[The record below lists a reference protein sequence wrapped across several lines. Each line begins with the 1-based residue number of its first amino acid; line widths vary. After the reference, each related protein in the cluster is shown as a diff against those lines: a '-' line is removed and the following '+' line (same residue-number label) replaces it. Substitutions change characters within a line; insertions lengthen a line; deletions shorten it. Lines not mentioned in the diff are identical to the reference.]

1 MDDRARRE
9 HPRVVVETEHGRSSY
24 RADQA
29 VRIGRDP
36 RLEVTIVDPVVSR
49 EHARLSWDEGWQLV
63 DSGSKNGI
71 FVDGERREMVPVTGH
86 VRVRLGD
93 AAEGPVVRISIEDPD
108 ATRQDVGV
116 RWDEST
122 IEVGASNAPPPT
134 PHATVPAGSLT
145 VGRSPDS
152 DIVVRDVLASRRHA
166 IVHSV
171 PSGLEID
178 DLGSVNGTFVDGN
191 RVSRAQLT
199 DGDVVTIGN
208 TDLGVQE
215 GRLVPLRATTP
226 AAGGLR
232 VDGVGL
238 TIEGGRRLLEDVTFT
253 AGPGSLTAVIG
264 PSGAGKTTVAKIIS
278 GSESPTE
285 GVVEFEG
292 RSVHTDYSVLRS
304 RIGMVPQ
311 DDVVHRQ
318 LTIRRALGY
327 AAELRLPPDT
337 TRADREEVIATVL
350 DELQLTEHA
359 DTRVDRLSGGQ
370 RKRASVAMELLTG
383 PSLLI
388 LDEPTS
394 GLDPALDRQIMATLR
409 RLADSGRV
417 VVIVTHS
424 LSYLEMCDQV
434 LLLAP
439 GGRTAYVG
447 PPDRVGAAL
456 GSTDWADI
464 FARVAADP
472 DGVFAEYRATRP
484 AVAVPPPSPPG
495 PLGRPAHTSGRK
507 QLSTVAR
514 RQVRLIRADR
524 GYLIFLSLLPFV
536 LGGLA
541 LLVPGDTGFGQSGTD
556 VSGELT
562 QILVVLILGAAFMGC
577 SLTIRDLVGER
588 MVYQRERAAGLM
600 PSAYLTAKI
609 VVFCA
614 AAIVQSVIMVLI
626 VFAGKGF
633 PGHGSVIE
641 SGSVELV
648 VDIAATTCSCVLVG
662 LALSSVARSN
672 EQVLPMLVVTIMA
685 QLVMCGG
692 LITITGRA
700 VLEQF
705 AWLFPSRWGFS
716 AAAST
721 VDLVTNATG
730 TEPDTLWQHTA
741 PWWLLSIAMLVLISC
756 VLAVVTYSRLRLP
769 RQRPV
774 RSPSQPGT
782 RRPSPSEQ

>member
-1 MDDRARRE
+1 MDDRANTE
-9 HPRVVVETEHGRSSY
+9 HPRVVVETDHGRTTHSAG
-24 RADQA
+24 RA

-36 RLEVTIVDPVVSR
+36 QLEVTIVDPVVSR
-49 EHARLSWDEGWQLV
+49 EHAQLTWDDGWQLV

-71 FVDGERREMVPVTGH
+71 YVDGERREKVPVTSP

-93 AAEGPVVRISIEDPD
+93 ATEGPVVRLSIEDPD
-108 ATRQDVGV
+108 ATRQDVGA

-122 IEVGASNAPPPT
+122 ISVGTPSAPTAT
-134 PHATVPAGSLT
+134 PHEETPAGTLT
-145 VGRSPDS
+145 VGRSPDN
-152 DIVVRDVLASRRHA
+152 DIVVRDVLASRHHA
-166 IVHSV
+166 IVHHV

-178 DLGSVNGTFVDGN
+178 DLGSVNGTFVGGA
-191 RVSRAQLT
+191 RVSRAQLS

-208 TDLGVQE
+208 TDFGVRE
-215 GRLVPLRATTP
+215 GQLVPRQVVAPT
-226 AAGGLR
+226 AGGLR

-253 AGPGSLTAVIG
+253 AQPGSLTAVIG
-264 PSGAGKTTVAKIIS
+264 PSGAGKTTVATIIS
-278 GSESPTE
+278 GSERPTE

-292 RSVHTDYSVLRS
+292 RSVHAEYQVLRS

-318 LTIRRALGY
+318 LTIRQALGY

-337 TRADREEVIATVL
+337 SREDREEVIATVL
-350 DELQLTEHA
+350 DELQLSEHA

-439 GGRTAYVG
+439 GGKTAYVG
-447 PPDRVGAAL
+447 PPGRVGATL

-472 DGVFAEYRATRP
+472 DGVFAAYRATRP
-484 AVAVPPPSPPG
+484 SVDVPAASPPG
-495 PLGRPAHTSGRK
+495 PLGSPAHTSRRK

-514 RQVRLIRADR
+514 RQARLIRADR

-541 LLVPGDTGFGQSGTD
+541 VLVPGDTGFGPSGLD
-556 VSGELT
+556 ESGELT

-588 MVYQRERAAGLM
+588 MIYHRERAAGLL

-626 VFAGKGF
+626 VFVGKGF
-633 PGHGSVIE
+633 PGRGSLIP
-641 SGSVELV
+641 SASVELIL
-648 VDIAATTCSCVLVG
+648 DIAVTTCSCVLVG

-672 EQVLPMLVVTIMA
+672 EQVMPMLVVTIMV

-692 LITITGRA
+692 LITITGRK
-700 VLEQF
+700 VLEQLS
-705 AWLFPSRWGFS
+705 WLFPSRWGF
-716 AAAST
+716 AASAST
-721 VDLVTNATG
+721 VDLRTNATG
-730 TEPDTLWQHTA
+730 TEPDTLWQHA
-741 PWWLLSIAMLVLISC
+741 ASWWLLSIGMLVLISG
-756 VLAVVTYSRLRLP
+756 VLGVVTYARLRL
-769 RQRPV
+769 R
-774 RSPSQPGT
+774 RSRSA
-782 RRPSPSEQ
+782 R

>member
-1 MDDRARRE
+1 MDDRAKNE
-9 HPRVVVETEHGRSSY
+9 HPRVVVETEHGRARYS
-24 RADQA
+24 AGKA

-36 RLEVTIVDPVVSR
+36 QLEITIDDRLVSR
-49 EHARLSWDEGWQLV
+49 EHARLRWDEGWQLV

-71 FVDGERREMVPVTGH
+71 YVDGERREKVPVTSQ
-86 VRVRLGD
+86 VLVRLGD
-93 AAEGPVVRISIEDPD
+93 AAEGPVVRISIEDLD
-108 ATRQDVGV
+108 ATRQVVGG

-122 IEVGASNAPPPT
+122 IEVGASSAPPPT
-134 PHATVPAGSLT
+134 PHETVLTGSLT

-152 DIVVRDVLASRRHA
+152 DIVVRDVLASRHHA
-166 IVHSV
+166 IVHNV

-178 DLGSVNGTFVDGN
+178 DLGSANGTFVGGA

-208 TDLGVQE
+208 TDFSVQE
-215 GRLVPLRATTP
+215 GQLVPRQAVTP
-226 AAGGLR
+226 TAGGLR

-238 TIEGGRRLLEDVTFT
+238 TIEGGRRLLEDVTFA

-264 PSGAGKTTVAKIIS
+264 PSGAGKTTVATIIS
-278 GSESPTE
+278 GSASPTE

-292 RSVHTDYSVLRS
+292 RSVHTEYSVLRS

-318 LTIRRALGY
+318 LTIRQALGY

-337 TRADREEVIATVL
+337 TRADRDDVIAEVL
-350 DELQLTEHA
+350 DELQLSEHA

-439 GGRTAYVG
+439 GGKTAYVG

-484 AVAVPPPSPPG
+484 EVAVPPPSPPG
-495 PLGRPAHTSGRK
+495 PLGRPVHTSRRK

-514 RQVRLIRADR
+514 RQLRLIRADR

-541 LLVPGDTGFGQSGTD
+541 LLVPGDTGFGPSGDD

-588 MVYQRERAAGLM
+588 MVYQRERAAGLL
-600 PSAYLTAKI
+600 PSAYLTAKV

-626 VFAGKGF
+626 VFVGKGF
-633 PGHGSVIE
+633 PGRGSMIP
-641 SGSVELV
+641 SGSVELI
-648 VDIAATTCSCVLVG
+648 VDIAATTCCCVLLG

-730 TEPDTLWQHTA
+730 TESDTLWQHTA
-741 PWWLLSIAMLVLISC
+741 SWWLLSIAVLLLISC
-756 VLAVVTYSRLRLP
+756 VLAVFTYSRLRL
-769 RQRPV
+769 
-774 RSPSQPGT
+774 
-782 RRPSPSEQ
+782 RRG

>member
-1 MDDRARRE
+1 MDDRANTA
-9 HPRVVVETEHGRSSY
+9 HPRVVVETEHDRTSY
-24 RADQA
+24 SAGKA

-36 RLEVTIVDPVVSR
+36 QLEITIVDPMVSR
-49 EHARLSWDEGWQLV
+49 EHARLTWDEGWQLV

-71 FVDGERREMVPVTGH
+71 YVDGARREKVPVTNP
-86 VRVRLGD
+86 VVVRLGD
-93 AAEGPVVRISIEDPD
+93 AAEGPVVRISVEDPD
-108 ATRQDVGV
+108 ATRQDVGA

-122 IEVGASNAPPPT
+122 IGVGAPSAPPPT
-134 PHATVPAGSLT
+134 PHEAVPKGSLT
-145 VGRSPDS
+145 VGRSPDN
-152 DIVVRDVLASRRHA
+152 DIVVRDVLASRHHA
-166 IVHSV
+166 IVHNV

-178 DLGSVNGTFVDGN
+178 DLGSVNGTFVGDI

-208 TDLGVQE
+208 TDFSVQE
-215 GRLVPLRATTP
+215 GRLVPRQAVVPT
-226 AAGGLR
+226 AGGLR

-253 AGPGSLTAVIG
+253 AQPGSLTAVIG
-264 PSGAGKTTVAKIIS
+264 PSGAGKTTVATIIS
-278 GSESPTE
+278 GSERPTE

-292 RSVHTDYSVLRS
+292 RSVHAEYQVLRS

-318 LTIRRALGY
+318 LTIRQALGY

-337 TRADREEVIATVL
+337 SRADREEVIETVL
-350 DELQLTEHA
+350 DELQLSEHA

-439 GGRTAYVG
+439 GGKTAYVG
-447 PPDRVGAAL
+447 PPDKVGAAL

-484 AVAVPPPSPPG
+484 AVEVPPPSPPG
-495 PLGRPAHTSGRK
+495 PLGSPAHTSRRK
-507 QLSTVAR
+507 QLSTVVR
-514 RQVRLIRADR
+514 RQARLIRADR

-541 LLVPGDTGFGQSGTD
+541 VLVPGDTGFGPSGLD
-556 VSGELT
+556 ESGELT

-588 MVYQRERAAGLM
+588 MIYHRERAAGLL

-614 AAIVQSVIMVLI
+614 AAIVQSVIMVTI
-626 VFAGKGF
+626 VFVGKGF
-633 PGHGSVIE
+633 PGRGSVIP
-641 SGSVELV
+641 SGSVELI
-648 VDIAATTCSCVLVG
+648 VDIAVTTCSCVLVG

-672 EQVLPMLVVTIMA
+672 EQVMPMLVVTIMV

-700 VLEQF
+700 VLEQVS
-705 AWLFPSRWGFS
+705 WLFPSRWGFA

-721 VDLVTNATG
+721 VDLRTNATG
-730 TEPDTLWQHTA
+730 TEPDTLWQHSA
-741 PWWLLSIAMLVLISC
+741 SWWLLNIAMLVLISC
-756 VLAVVTYSRLRLP
+756 VLAVVTYSRLRL
-769 RQRPV
+769 
-774 RSPSQPGT
+774 
-782 RRPSPSEQ
+782 RRPRRR

>member
-1 MDDRARRE
+1 MFGQLQFLEDRRY
-9 HPRVVVETEHGRSSY
+9 HLL
-24 RADQA
+24 A
-29 VRIGRDP
+29 V
-36 RLEVTIVDPVVSR
+36 
-49 EHARLSWDEGWQLV
+49 
-63 DSGSKNGI
+63 
-71 FVDGERREMVPVTGH
+71 
-86 VRVRLGD
+86 
-93 AAEGPVVRISIEDPD
+93 GPG
-108 ATRQDVGV
+108 GV
-116 RWDEST
+116 RRQPQLGGVAER
-122 IEVGASNAPPPT
+122 
-134 PHATVPAGSLT
+134 L
-145 VGRSPDS
+145 PDGQ
-152 DIVVRDVLASRRHA
+152 LP
-166 IVHSV
+166 VH
-171 PSGLEID
+171 
-178 DLGSVNGTFVDGN
+178 
-191 RVSRAQLT
+191 
-199 DGDVVTIGN
+199 DVVTIGN
-208 TDLGVQE
+208 TDLSVKD
-215 GRLVPLRATTP
+215 GRLVPRQAVAPT
-226 AAGGLR
+226 AGGLR

-253 AGPGSLTAVIG
+253 AQPGSLTAVIG
-264 PSGAGKTTVAKIIS
+264 PSGAGKTTVATIIS
-278 GSESPTE
+278 GSERPTE

-292 RSVHTDYSVLRS
+292 RSVHAEYQVLRS

-318 LTIRRALGY
+318 LTIRQALGY

-337 TRADREEVIATVL
+337 SREDREEVIATVL
-350 DELQLTEHA
+350 DELQLSEHA

-409 RLADSGRV
+409 RLADAGRV

-439 GGRTAYVG
+439 GGKTAYVG

-472 DGVFAEYRATRP
+472 DGVFADYRATRP
-484 AVAVPPPSPPG
+484 SVEVPAPSPPG
-495 PLGRPAHTSGRK
+495 PLGSPAHTSRRK

-541 LLVPGDTGFGQSGTD
+541 VLVPGDTGFGPSGLD
-556 VSGELT
+556 ESGELT

-588 MVYQRERAAGLM
+588 MIYHRERAAGLL

-614 AAIVQSVIMVLI
+614 AAIVQSVIMVVI
-626 VFAGKGF
+626 VFVGKGF
-633 PGHGSVIE
+633 PGRGSLIP

-648 VDIAATTCSCVLVG
+648 VDIAVTTCSCVLVG

-672 EQVLPMLVVTIMA
+672 EQVMPMLVVTIMV

-692 LITITGRA
+692 LITITGRK
-700 VLEQF
+700 VLEQLS
-705 AWLFPSRWGFS
+705 WLFPSRWGFA

-721 VDLVTNATG
+721 VDLRTNATG
-730 TEPDTLWQHTA
+730 TEPDTLWQHA
-741 PWWLLSIAMLVLISC
+741 ASWWLLSIAMLVLISC
-756 VLAVVTYSRLRLP
+756 VLGVVTYARLRL
-769 RQRPV
+769 R
-774 RSPSQPGT
+774 RS
-782 RRPSPSEQ
+782 RRR

>member
-1 MDDRARRE
+1 MDDRANTE
-9 HPRVVVETEHGRSSY
+9 HPRVVVETEHGRTSHS
-24 RADQA
+24 AGKA

-36 RLEVTIVDPVVSR
+36 QLEVTIIDPVVSR
-49 EHARLSWDEGWQLV
+49 EHAQLTWDDGWQLV

-71 FVDGERREMVPVTGH
+71 YVDGERREKVPVTSP

-93 AAEGPVVRISIEDPD
+93 ATEGPVVRLSIEDPD
-108 ATRQDVGV
+108 ATRQDVGA

-122 IEVGASNAPPPT
+122 ISVGTPSAPTAT
-134 PHATVPAGSLT
+134 PHDETPAGSLT
-145 VGRSPDS
+145 VGRSPDN
-152 DIVVRDVLASRRHA
+152 DIVVRDVLASRHHA
-166 IVHSV
+166 IVHHV

-178 DLGSVNGTFVDGN
+178 DLGSVNGTFVGGA

-208 TDLGVQE
+208 TDFGVRE
-215 GRLVPLRATTP
+215 GRLVPRRVVSPT
-226 AAGGLR
+226 AGGLR

-253 AGPGSLTAVIG
+253 AQPGSLTAVIG
-264 PSGAGKTTVAKIIS
+264 PSGAGKTTVATIIS
-278 GSESPTE
+278 GSERPTE

-292 RSVHTDYSVLRS
+292 RSVHAEYQVLRS

-318 LTIRRALGY
+318 LTIRQALGY

-337 TRADREEVIATVL
+337 SREDREEVIATVL
-350 DELQLTEHA
+350 GELQLSEHA

-439 GGRTAYVG
+439 GGKTAYVG

-472 DGVFAEYRATRP
+472 DGVFAAYRATRP
-484 AVAVPPPSPPG
+484 SVEVPAPSPPG
-495 PLGRPAHTSGRK
+495 PLGSPAHTSRRK

-514 RQVRLIRADR
+514 RQGRLIRADR

-541 LLVPGDTGFGQSGTD
+541 VLVPGDTGFGPSGLD
-556 VSGELT
+556 ESGELT

-588 MVYQRERAAGLM
+588 MIYHRERAAGLL

-614 AAIVQSVIMVLI
+614 AAIVQSVIMVAI
-626 VFAGKGF
+626 VFVGKGF
-633 PGHGSVIE
+633 PGRGSLIP
-641 SGSVELV
+641 SGSVELI
-648 VDIAATTCSCVLVG
+648 VDIAVTTCSCVLVG

-672 EQVLPMLVVTIMA
+672 EQVMPMLVVTIMV

-692 LITITGRA
+692 LITITGRK
-700 VLEQF
+700 VLEQLS
-705 AWLFPSRWGFS
+705 WLFPSRWGF
-716 AAAST
+716 AASAST
-721 VDLVTNATG
+721 VDLRTNATG
-730 TEPDTLWQHTA
+730 TEPDTLWQHA
-741 PWWLLSIAMLVLISC
+741 ASWWLLSIAMLVLISG
-756 VLAVVTYSRLRLP
+756 VLGVVTYARLRL
-769 RQRPV
+769 R
-774 RSPSQPGT
+774 RS
-782 RRPSPSEQ
+782 RRAG

>member
-1 MDDRARRE
+1 MDDRANTE
-9 HPRVVVETEHGRSSY
+9 HPRVVVETDHGRTTHS
-24 RADQA
+24 AGKA

-36 RLEVTIVDPVVSR
+36 QLEVTIVDPVVSR
-49 EHARLSWDEGWQLV
+49 EHAQLTWDDGWQLV

-71 FVDGERREMVPVTGH
+71 YVDGERREKVPVTSP

-93 AAEGPVVRISIEDPD
+93 ATEGPVVRLSIEDPD
-108 ATRQDVGV
+108 ATRQDVGA

-122 IEVGASNAPPPT
+122 ISVGTPSAPT
-134 PHATVPAGSLT
+134 AAPHEETPAGSLT
-145 VGRSPDS
+145 VGRSPDN
-152 DIVVRDVLASRRHA
+152 DIVVKDVLASRHHA
-166 IVHSV
+166 IVHHV

-178 DLGSVNGTFVDGN
+178 DLGSVNGTFVGGA

-208 TDLGVQE
+208 TDFGVRDGQ
-215 GRLVPLRATTP
+215 LVPRRVVAPT
-226 AAGGLR
+226 AGGLR

-253 AGPGSLTAVIG
+253 AQPGSLTAVIG
-264 PSGAGKTTVAKIIS
+264 PSGAGKTTVATIIS
-278 GSESPTE
+278 GSERPTE

-292 RSVHTDYSVLRS
+292 RSVHAEYQVLRS

-318 LTIRRALGY
+318 LTIRQALGY

-337 TRADREEVIATVL
+337 SREDREEVIATVL
-350 DELQLTEHA
+350 DELQLSEHA

-417 VVIVTHS
+417 VVIVTHP

-439 GGRTAYVG
+439 GGKTAYVG

-484 AVAVPPPSPPG
+484 SVEVPAPSPPG
-495 PLGRPAHTSGRK
+495 PLGSPAHTSRRK

-541 LLVPGDTGFGQSGTD
+541 VLVPGDTGFGPSGLD
-556 VSGELT
+556 ESGELT

-588 MVYQRERAAGLM
+588 MIYHRERAAGLL

-614 AAIVQSVIMVLI
+614 AAIVQSVIMVVI
-626 VFAGKGF
+626 VFVGKGF
-633 PGHGSVIE
+633 PGQGSLIP
-641 SGSVELV
+641 SGSVELI
-648 VDIAATTCSCVLVG
+648 VDIAVTTCSCVLVG

-672 EQVLPMLVVTIMA
+672 EQVMPMLVVTIMV

-692 LITITGRA
+692 LITITGRK
-700 VLEQF
+700 VLEQLS
-705 AWLFPSRWGFS
+705 WLFPSRWGFA

-721 VDLVTNATG
+721 VDLRTNATG
-730 TEPDTLWQHTA
+730 TEPDTLWQHA
-741 PWWLLSIAMLVLISC
+741 ASWWLLSIAMLVLISC
-756 VLAVVTYSRLRLP
+756 VLAVVTYARLRL
-769 RQRPV
+769 R
-774 RSPSQPGT
+774 RS
-782 RRPSPSEQ
+782 RRAG

>member
-1 MDDRARRE
+1 MDDWSRSE
-9 HPRVVVETEHGRSSY
+9 YPRVVVETAQGRASY
-24 RADQA
+24 RAGKPI
-29 VRIGRDP
+29 RIGRDP
-36 RLEVTIVDPVVSR
+36 QMEITIVDPVVSR
-49 EHARLSWDEGWQLV
+49 EHAQLRWDEGWQLV

-71 FVDGERREMVPVTGH
+71 YVAGKRREEVPVTDT
-86 VRVRLGD
+86 VLVRLGD
-93 AAEGPVVRISIEDPD
+93 AVEGPTVRISIEDPD
-108 ATRQDVGV
+108 ATRQDVGS

-122 IEVGASNAPPPT
+122 IEVGDSIAPPPT
-134 PHATVPAGSLT
+134 PHETVPAGALT
-145 VGRSPDS
+145 IGRAPDN

-166 IVHSV
+166 IVHDV
-171 PSGLEID
+171 PSGLELD
-178 DLGSVNGTFVDGN
+178 DLGSVNGTFVGGT
-191 RVSRAQLT
+191 RVTRARLT

-208 TDLGVQE
+208 TDFSVHE
-215 GRLVPLRATTP
+215 GRLVPRQATATTV
-226 AAGGLR
+226 GGLR

-278 GSESPTE
+278 GAEGPTE
-285 GVVEFEG
+285 GVVEFDG

-318 LTIRRALGY
+318 LTVRRALGY

-337 TRADREEVIATVL
+337 TRADREAVIAGVL

-370 RKRASVAMELLTG
+370 RKRASVALELLTG

-439 GGRTAYVG
+439 GGKTAYVG
-447 PPDRVGAAL
+447 PPDRVGSAL

-464 FARVAADP
+464 FARVASDP
-472 DGVFAEYRATRP
+472 DGVFAEYRASRP
-484 AVAVPPPSPPG
+484 EAAPPPSPPG
-495 PLGRPAHTSGRK
+495 PLGRPAHTSRLE

-524 GYLIFLSLLPFV
+524 GYLVFLSLLPFV

-541 LLVPGDTGFGQSGTD
+541 LLVPGDTGFGQSGAD

-588 MVYQRERAAGLM
+588 MVYQRERAAGLL

-614 AAIVQSVIMVLI
+614 AGIVQSVIMVLI
-626 VFAGKGF
+626 VYVGKGF
-633 PGHGSVIE
+633 PGHGSVLP
-641 SGSVELV
+641 SGAVELI
-648 VDIAATTCSCVLVG
+648 VDIAATTCTCVVLG
-662 LALSSVARSN
+662 LALSSVARSS

-700 VLEQF
+700 GLEQV
-705 AWLFPSRWGFS
+705 AWLFPSRWGFA

-730 TEPDTLWQHTA
+730 TEPDSLWQHTGS
-741 PWWLLSIAMLVLISC
+741 WWLLSIAMLVLISC
-756 VLAVVTYSRLRLP
+756 VLTVFTYSRLRL
-769 RQRPV
+769 
-774 RSPSQPGT
+774 
-782 RRPSPSEQ
+782 RRR

>member
-1 MDDRARRE
+1 MDDRANTA
-9 HPRVVVETEHGRSSY
+9 HPRVVVETQHGRTSHS
-24 RADQA
+24 AGKT

-36 RLEVTIVDPVVSR
+36 QLEVTIVDPVVSR
-49 EHARLSWDEGWQLV
+49 EHAQLTWDDGWQLV

-71 FVDGERREMVPVTGH
+71 YVDGERRENVPVTSP

-93 AAEGPVVRISIEDPD
+93 ATEGPVVRISVEDPD
-108 ATRQDVGV
+108 ATRQDVGA

-122 IEVGASNAPPPT
+122 ISVGTPRPPAEP
-134 PHATVPAGSLT
+134 PHEETPAGSLT
-145 VGRSPDS
+145 VGRSPDN
-152 DIVVRDVLASRRHA
+152 DIVVRDVLASRHHA
-166 IVHSV
+166 IVHHV

-178 DLGSVNGTFVDGN
+178 DLGSVNGTFVGGA
-191 RVSRAQLT
+191 RVSRAHLT

-208 TDLGVQE
+208 TDFGVRDGQ
-215 GRLVPLRATTP
+215 LVPRRVVAPT
-226 AAGGLR
+226 AGGLR

-253 AGPGSLTAVIG
+253 AQPGSLTAVIG
-264 PSGAGKTTVAKIIS
+264 PSGAGKTTVATIIS
-278 GSESPTE
+278 GSERPTE

-292 RSVHTDYSVLRS
+292 RSVHAEYQVLRS

-318 LTIRRALGY
+318 LTIRQALGY

-337 TRADREEVIATVL
+337 SREDREEVIATVL

-439 GGRTAYVG
+439 GGKTAYVG

-472 DGVFAEYRATRP
+472 DGVFADYRATRP
-484 AVAVPPPSPPG
+484 SVEAPAPSPPG
-495 PLGRPAHTSGRK
+495 PLGSPAHTSRRK

-514 RQVRLIRADR
+514 RQARLIRADR

-541 LLVPGDTGFGQSGTD
+541 VLVPGDTGFGPSGLD
-556 VSGELT
+556 ESGELT

-588 MVYQRERAAGLM
+588 MIYHRERAAGLL

-614 AAIVQSVIMVLI
+614 AAIVQSVIMVVI
-626 VFAGKGF
+626 VFVGKGF
-633 PGHGSVIE
+633 PGRGSLIP
-641 SGSVELV
+641 SGSVELI
-648 VDIAATTCSCVLVG
+648 VDIAVTTCSCVLVG

-672 EQVLPMLVVTIMA
+672 EQVMPMLVVTIMV

-692 LITITGRA
+692 LITITGRK
-700 VLEQF
+700 VLEQLS
-705 AWLFPSRWGFS
+705 WLFPSRWGFA

-721 VDLVTNATG
+721 VDLRTNATG
-730 TEPDTLWQHTA
+730 TEPDTLWQHA
-741 PWWLLSIAMLVLISC
+741 ASWWLLSIAMLVLISC
-756 VLAVVTYSRLRLP
+756 VLGVVTYARLRL
-769 RQRPV
+769 R
-774 RSPSQPGT
+774 RS
-782 RRPSPSEQ
+782 RRAG

>member
-1 MDDRARRE
+1 MDDRANTA
-9 HPRVVVETEHGRSSY
+9 HPRVVVETEHGRTSY
-24 RADQA
+24 GAGKA

-36 RLEVTIVDPVVSR
+36 QLEITIVDPVVSR
-49 EHARLSWDEGWQLV
+49 EHARLTWDEGWQLV

-71 FVDGERREMVPVTGH
+71 YVDGARREKVSVTNPV
-86 VRVRLGD
+86 VVRLGD
-93 AAEGPVVRISIEDPD
+93 AAEGPAVRISVEDPD
-108 ATRQDVGV
+108 ATRQDVGA

-122 IEVGASNAPPPT
+122 IGVGAPSAPPPT
-134 PHATVPAGSLT
+134 PHEAVPKGSLT
-145 VGRSPDS
+145 VGRSPDN
-152 DIVVRDVLASRRHA
+152 DIVVRDVLASRHHA
-166 IVHSV
+166 IVHNV
-171 PSGLEID
+171 TSGLEID
-178 DLGSVNGTFVDGN
+178 DLGSVNGTFVGGI

-208 TDLGVQE
+208 TDFSVQE
-215 GRLVPLRATTP
+215 GRLVPRQAVAPT
-226 AAGGLR
+226 AGGLR
-232 VDGVGL
+232 VDSVGL

-253 AGPGSLTAVIG
+253 AQPGSLTAVIG
-264 PSGAGKTTVAKIIS
+264 PSGAGKTTVATIIS
-278 GSESPTE
+278 GSERPTE

-292 RSVHTDYSVLRS
+292 RSVHAEYQVLRS

-318 LTIRRALGY
+318 LTIRQALGY

-337 TRADREEVIATVL
+337 SRTDREEVIETVL
-350 DELQLTEHA
+350 DELQLSEHA

-439 GGRTAYVG
+439 GGKTAYVG
-447 PPDRVGAAL
+447 PPDKVGAAL

-484 AVAVPPPSPPG
+484 AVEVPPPSPPG
-495 PLGRPAHTSGRK
+495 PLGSPAHTSRRK
-507 QLSTVAR
+507 QLSTVVR
-514 RQVRLIRADR
+514 RQARLIRADR

-541 LLVPGDTGFGQSGTD
+541 VLVPGDTGFGPSGLD
-556 VSGELT
+556 ESGELT

-588 MVYQRERAAGLM
+588 MIYRRERAAGLL

-614 AAIVQSVIMVLI
+614 AAIVQSVIMVMI
-626 VFAGKGF
+626 VFVGKGF
-633 PGHGSVIE
+633 PGRGSVIP
-641 SGSVELV
+641 SGSVELI
-648 VDIAATTCSCVLVG
+648 VDIAVTTCSCVLVG

-672 EQVLPMLVVTIMA
+672 EQVMPMLVVTIMV
-685 QLVMCGG
+685 QLVM
-692 LITITGRA
+692 
-700 VLEQF
+700 
-705 AWLFPSRWGFS
+705 
-716 AAAST
+716 
-721 VDLVTNATG
+721 
-730 TEPDTLWQHTA
+730 
-741 PWWLLSIAMLVLISC
+741 
-756 VLAVVTYSRLRLP
+756 
-769 RQRPV
+769 
-774 RSPSQPGT
+774 
-782 RRPSPSEQ
+782 

>member
-1 MDDRARRE
+1 MAMDDRANTA
-9 HPRVVVETEHGRSSY
+9 HPRVVVETEHDRTSY
-24 RADQA
+24 SAGKA

-36 RLEVTIVDPVVSR
+36 QLEITIVDPMVSR
-49 EHARLSWDEGWQLV
+49 EHARLTWDEGWQLV

-71 FVDGERREMVPVTGH
+71 YVDGARREKVPVTNP
-86 VRVRLGD
+86 VVVRLGD
-93 AAEGPVVRISIEDPD
+93 AAEGPVVRISVEDPD
-108 ATRQDVGV
+108 ATRQDVGA

-122 IEVGASNAPPPT
+122 IGVGAPSAPPPT
-134 PHATVPAGSLT
+134 PHEAVPKGSLT
-145 VGRSPDS
+145 VGRSPDN
-152 DIVVRDVLASRRHA
+152 DIVVRDVLASRHHA
-166 IVHSV
+166 IVHNV

-178 DLGSVNGTFVDGN
+178 DLGSVNGTFVGDI

-208 TDLGVQE
+208 TDFSVQE
-215 GRLVPLRATTP
+215 GRLVPRQAVVPT
-226 AAGGLR
+226 AGGLR

-253 AGPGSLTAVIG
+253 AQPGSLTAVIG
-264 PSGAGKTTVAKIIS
+264 PSGAGKTTVATIIS
-278 GSESPTE
+278 GSERPTE

-292 RSVHTDYSVLRS
+292 RSVHAEYQVLRS

-318 LTIRRALGY
+318 LTIRQALGY

-337 TRADREEVIATVL
+337 SRADREEVIETVL
-350 DELQLTEHA
+350 DELQLSEHA

-439 GGRTAYVG
+439 GGKTAYVG
-447 PPDRVGAAL
+447 PPDKVGAAL

-484 AVAVPPPSPPG
+484 AVEVPPPSPPG
-495 PLGRPAHTSGRK
+495 PLGSPAHTSRRK
-507 QLSTVAR
+507 QLSTVVR
-514 RQVRLIRADR
+514 RQARLIRADR

-541 LLVPGDTGFGQSGTD
+541 VLVPGDTGFGPSGLD
-556 VSGELT
+556 ESGELT

-588 MVYQRERAAGLM
+588 MIYHRERAAGLL

-614 AAIVQSVIMVLI
+614 AAIVQSVIMVTI
-626 VFAGKGF
+626 VFVGKGF
-633 PGHGSVIE
+633 PGRGSVIP
-641 SGSVELV
+641 SGSVELI
-648 VDIAATTCSCVLVG
+648 VDIAVTTCSCVLVG

-672 EQVLPMLVVTIMA
+672 EQVMPMLVVTIMV

-700 VLEQF
+700 VLEQVS
-705 AWLFPSRWGFS
+705 WLFPSRWGFA

-721 VDLVTNATG
+721 VDLRTNATG
-730 TEPDTLWQHTA
+730 TEPDTLWQHSA
-741 PWWLLSIAMLVLISC
+741 SWWLLNIAMLVLISC
-756 VLAVVTYSRLRLP
+756 VLAVVTYSRLRL
-769 RQRPV
+769 
-774 RSPSQPGT
+774 
-782 RRPSPSEQ
+782 RRPRRR

>member
-1 MDDRARRE
+1 MDDRTNEE
-9 HPRVVVETEHGRSSY
+9 HPRVVVETGHGRTSY
-24 RADQA
+24 GAGTA

-36 RLEVTIVDPVVSR
+36 QLEITIVDPLVSR
-49 EHARLSWDEGWQLV
+49 EHARLRWDEGWQLV
-63 DSGSKNGI
+63 DSGSKNGLY
-71 FVDGERREMVPVTGH
+71 VDGKRRETVPVTSD

-93 AAEGPVVRISIEDPD
+93 AVEGPVVRISIEDPE
-108 ATRQDVGV
+108 ATRLDVGG

-122 IEVGASNAPPPT
+122 IEVGASTAPPPPPA
-134 PHATVPAGSLT
+134 PHDAVPAGSLT

-152 DIVVRDVLASRRHA
+152 DIVVRDVLASRHHA
-166 IVHSV
+166 IVHNL

-178 DLGSVNGTFVDGN
+178 DLGSVNGTFVN
-191 RVSRAQLT
+191 CARVSRAQLT

-208 TDLGVQE
+208 TDFSVQE
-215 GRLVPLRATTP
+215 GRLVSRRAMTP
-226 AAGGLR
+226 TAGGLR

-238 TIEGGRRLLEDVTFT
+238 TIEGGRRLLEDVTF
-253 AGPGSLTAVIG
+253 AAQPGSLTAVIG

-278 GSESPTE
+278 GSEGPTE

-292 RSVHTDYSVLRS
+292 RSVHVDYQVLRS

-318 LTIRRALGY
+318 LTIRQALGY

-337 TRADREEVIATVL
+337 SRADREEVIATVL

-359 DTRVDRLSGGQ
+359 GTRVDRLSGGQ
-370 RKRASVAMELLTG
+370 RKRASVALELLTG

-394 GLDPALDRQIMATLR
+394 GLDPALDRQIMETLR

-439 GGRTAYVG
+439 GGKTAYVG

-464 FARVAADP
+464 FARVASDP

-484 AVAVPPPSPPG
+484 VVEAPPPTPPG
-495 PLGRPAHTSGRK
+495 PLGSPAHTSGRK

-514 RQVRLIRADR
+514 RQLRLIRADR

-541 LLVPGDTGFGQSGTD
+541 LLVPGDTGFGPSGAD

-614 AAIVQSVIMVLI
+614 AGIVQSVIMVLI
-626 VFAGKGF
+626 VFAGKGL
-633 PGHGSVIE
+633 PGRGSVLS
-641 SGSVELV
+641 SGSVELI
-648 VDIAATTCSCVLVG
+648 VDIAATTCCCVLVG

-705 AWLFPSRWGFS
+705 AWLFPSRWGFA

-721 VDLVTNATG
+721 VDLVTNSTG

-741 PWWLLSIAMLVLISC
+741 SWWLLSIAMLVLISC
-756 VLAVVTYSRLRLP
+756 VLAVFTYSRLRL
-769 RQRPV
+769 
-774 RSPSQPGT
+774 
-782 RRPSPSEQ
+782 RRPRRG

>member
-1 MDDRARRE
+1 MDDWTRSER
-9 HPRVVVETEHGRSSY
+9 PRVVVETENGRTSHS
-24 RADQA
+24 AGKA

-36 RLEVTIVDPVVSR
+36 QLEITIVDPVVSR
-49 EHARLSWDEGWQLV
+49 EHARLRWDEGWQLV
-63 DSGSKNGI
+63 DADSKNGI
-71 FVDGERREMVPVTGH
+71 YVDGKRRAEVPVTDT
-86 VRVRLGD
+86 VLVRLGD
-93 AAEGPVVRISIEDPD
+93 AVEGPTVRISIEDPD
-108 ATRQDVGV
+108 ATRRDVGS

-122 IEVGASNAPPPT
+122 IDVGAPIAPPPAPPET
-134 PHATVPAGSLT
+134 IPAGALT
-145 VGRSPDS
+145 IGRSPDN

-166 IVHSV
+166 IVHNG
-171 PSGLEID
+171 PSGLEIE
-178 DLGSVNGTFVDGN
+178 DLGSVNGTFVGGA
-191 RVSRAQLT
+191 RVTRARLA

-208 TDLGVQE
+208 TDFSVQE
-215 GRLVPLRATTP
+215 GRLAPPQAAAST
-226 AAGGLR
+226 AGGLR

-238 TIEGGRRLLEDVTFT
+238 TIEGGRRLLEDVSFT

-278 GSESPTE
+278 GSAGPTE

-318 LTIRRALGY
+318 LTVRKALGY

-337 TRADREEVIATVL
+337 TRADREAVIAGVL

-370 RKRASVAMELLTG
+370 RKRASVALELLTG

-409 RLADSGRV
+409 GLADSGRV

-439 GGRTAYVG
+439 GGKTAYVG
-447 PPDRVGAAL
+447 PPDRVGSAL

-464 FARVAADP
+464 FARVASDP
-472 DGVFAEYRATRP
+472 DGVFAEYRATRTE
-484 AVAVPPPSPPG
+484 VAPPPSLPG
-495 PLGRPAHTSGRK
+495 PLGSPAHTSTRK

-541 LLVPGDTGFGQSGTD
+541 LLVPGDTGFGQSGAD

-588 MVYQRERAAGLM
+588 MVYQRERAAGLL

-614 AAIVQSVIMVLI
+614 AGIVQSVIMVLI
-626 VFAGKGF
+626 VYLGKGF
-633 PGHGSVIE
+633 PGHGSVLP
-641 SGSVELV
+641 SGSVELI
-648 VDIAATTCSCVLVG
+648 VDIAATTCCCVVLG
-662 LALSSVARSN
+662 LALSSVARSS

-700 VLEQF
+700 VLEQV
-705 AWLFPSRWGFS
+705 AWLFPSRWGFA

-730 TEPDTLWQHTA
+730 TEPDTLWQHTGS
-741 PWWLLSIAMLVLISC
+741 WWLLSIAMLVLISC
-756 VLAVVTYSRLRLP
+756 VLAVFTYSRLRL
-769 RQRPV
+769 
-774 RSPSQPGT
+774 
-782 RRPSPSEQ
+782 RRR

>member
-1 MDDRARRE
+1 MDDRANTA
-9 HPRVVVETEHGRSSY
+9 HPRVVVETEHGRTSY
-24 RADQA
+24 GAGKA

-36 RLEVTIVDPVVSR
+36 QLEITIVDPVVSR
-49 EHARLSWDEGWQLV
+49 EHARLTWDEGWQLV

-71 FVDGERREMVPVTGH
+71 YVDGARREKVSVTNPV
-86 VRVRLGD
+86 VVRLGD
-93 AAEGPVVRISIEDPD
+93 AAEGPAVRISVEDPD
-108 ATRQDVGV
+108 ATRQDVGA

-122 IEVGASNAPPPT
+122 IGVGAPSAPPPT
-134 PHATVPAGSLT
+134 PHEAVPKGSLT
-145 VGRSPDS
+145 VGRSPDN
-152 DIVVRDVLASRRHA
+152 DIVVRDVLASRHHA
-166 IVHSV
+166 IVHNV
-171 PSGLEID
+171 TSGLEID
-178 DLGSVNGTFVDGN
+178 DLGSVNGTFVGGI

-208 TDLGVQE
+208 TDFSVQE
-215 GRLVPLRATTP
+215 GRLVPRQAVAPT
-226 AAGGLR
+226 AGGLR

-253 AGPGSLTAVIG
+253 AQPGSLTAVIG
-264 PSGAGKTTVAKIIS
+264 PSGAGKTTVATIIS
-278 GSESPTE
+278 GSERPTE

-292 RSVHTDYSVLRS
+292 RSVHAEYQVLRS

-318 LTIRRALGY
+318 LTIRQALGY

-337 TRADREEVIATVL
+337 SRTDREEVIETVL
-350 DELQLTEHA
+350 DELQLSEHA

-439 GGRTAYVG
+439 GGKTAYVG
-447 PPDRVGAAL
+447 PPDKVGAAL

-484 AVAVPPPSPPG
+484 AVEVPPPSPPG
-495 PLGRPAHTSGRK
+495 PLGSPAHTSRRK
-507 QLSTVAR
+507 QLSTVVR
-514 RQVRLIRADR
+514 RQARLIRADR

-541 LLVPGDTGFGQSGTD
+541 VLVPGDTGFGPSGLD
-556 VSGELT
+556 ESGELT

-588 MVYQRERAAGLM
+588 MIYHRERAAGLL

-614 AAIVQSVIMVLI
+614 AAIVQSVIMVMI
-626 VFAGKGF
+626 VFVGKGF
-633 PGHGSVIE
+633 PGRGSVIP
-641 SGSVELV
+641 SGSVELI
-648 VDIAATTCSCVLVG
+648 VDIAVTTCSCVLVG

-672 EQVLPMLVVTIMA
+672 EQVMPMLVVTIMV

-700 VLEQF
+700 VLEQVS
-705 AWLFPSRWGFS
+705 WLFPSRWGFA

-721 VDLVTNATG
+721 VDLRTNATG

-741 PWWLLSIAMLVLISC
+741 SWWLLNIAMLVLISC
-756 VLAVVTYSRLRLP
+756 VLAVVTYSRLRL
-769 RQRPV
+769 
-774 RSPSQPGT
+774 
-782 RRPSPSEQ
+782 RRPRRR

>member
-1 MDDRARRE
+1 MDDRANTA
-9 HPRVVVETEHGRSSY
+9 HPRVVVETQHGRTSHS
-24 RADQA
+24 AGKT

-36 RLEVTIVDPVVSR
+36 QLEVTIVDPVVSR
-49 EHARLSWDEGWQLV
+49 EHAQLTWDDGWRLV

-71 FVDGERREMVPVTGH
+71 YVDGERRENVPVTSP

-93 AAEGPVVRISIEDPD
+93 ATEGPVVRISVEDPD
-108 ATRQDVGV
+108 ATRQDVGA

-122 IEVGASNAPPPT
+122 ISVGTPRPPAEP
-134 PHATVPAGSLT
+134 PHEETPAGSLT
-145 VGRSPDS
+145 VGRSPDN
-152 DIVVRDVLASRRHA
+152 DIVVRDVLASRHHA
-166 IVHSV
+166 IVHHV

-178 DLGSVNGTFVDGN
+178 DLGSVNGTFVGGA
-191 RVSRAQLT
+191 RVSRAHLT

-208 TDLGVQE
+208 TDFGVRDGQ
-215 GRLVPLRATTP
+215 LVPRRVVAPT
-226 AAGGLR
+226 AGGLR

-253 AGPGSLTAVIG
+253 AQPGSLTAVIG
-264 PSGAGKTTVAKIIS
+264 PSGAGKTTVATIIS
-278 GSESPTE
+278 GSERPTE

-292 RSVHTDYSVLRS
+292 RSVHAEYQVLRS

-318 LTIRRALGY
+318 LTIRQALGY

-337 TRADREEVIATVL
+337 SREDREEVIATVL
-350 DELQLTEHA
+350 DELQLSEHA

-439 GGRTAYVG
+439 GGKTAYVG

-472 DGVFAEYRATRP
+472 DGVFADYRATRP
-484 AVAVPPPSPPG
+484 SVEAPAPSPPG
-495 PLGRPAHTSGRK
+495 PLGSPAHTSRRK

-514 RQVRLIRADR
+514 RQARLIRADR

-541 LLVPGDTGFGQSGTD
+541 VLVPGDTGFGPSGLD
-556 VSGELT
+556 ESGELT

-588 MVYQRERAAGLM
+588 MIYHRERAAGLL

-614 AAIVQSVIMVLI
+614 AAIVQSVIMVVI
-626 VFAGKGF
+626 VFVGKGF
-633 PGHGSVIE
+633 PGRGSLIP
-641 SGSVELV
+641 SGSVELI
-648 VDIAATTCSCVLVG
+648 VDIAVTTCSCVLVG

-672 EQVLPMLVVTIMA
+672 EQVMPMLVVTIMV

-692 LITITGRA
+692 LITITGRK
-700 VLEQF
+700 VLEQLS
-705 AWLFPSRWGFS
+705 WLFPSRWGFA

-721 VDLVTNATG
+721 VDLRTNATG
-730 TEPDTLWQHTA
+730 TEPDTLWQHA
-741 PWWLLSIAMLVLISC
+741 ASWWLLSIAMLVLISC
-756 VLAVVTYSRLRLP
+756 VLGVVTYARLRL
-769 RQRPV
+769 R
-774 RSPSQPGT
+774 RS
-782 RRPSPSEQ
+782 RRAG

>member
-1 MDDRARRE
+1 MDDRANTA
-9 HPRVVVETEHGRSSY
+9 HPRVVVETEHDRTSY
-24 RADQA
+24 SAGKA

-36 RLEVTIVDPVVSR
+36 QLEITIVDPVVSR
-49 EHARLSWDEGWQLV
+49 EHARLTWDEGWQLV

-71 FVDGERREMVPVTGH
+71 YVDGARREKVPVTNP
-86 VRVRLGD
+86 VVVRLGD
-93 AAEGPVVRISIEDPD
+93 AAEGPVVRISVEDPD
-108 ATRQDVGV
+108 ATRQDVGA

-122 IEVGASNAPPPT
+122 IGVGAPSAPPPT
-134 PHATVPAGSLT
+134 PHEAVPKGSLT
-145 VGRSPDS
+145 VGRSPDN
-152 DIVVRDVLASRRHA
+152 DIVVRDVLASRHHA
-166 IVHSV
+166 IAHNV

-178 DLGSVNGTFVDGN
+178 DLGSVNGTFVGDI

-208 TDLGVQE
+208 TDFSVQE
-215 GRLVPLRATTP
+215 GRLVPRQAVAPT
-226 AAGGLR
+226 AGGLR

-253 AGPGSLTAVIG
+253 AQPGSLTAVIG
-264 PSGAGKTTVAKIIS
+264 PSGAGKTTVATIIS
-278 GSESPTE
+278 GSERPTE

-292 RSVHTDYSVLRS
+292 RSVHAEYQVLRS

-318 LTIRRALGY
+318 LTIRQALGY

-337 TRADREEVIATVL
+337 SRADREEVIETVL
-350 DELQLTEHA
+350 DELQLSEHA

-439 GGRTAYVG
+439 GGKTAYVG
-447 PPDRVGAAL
+447 PPDKVGAAL

-484 AVAVPPPSPPG
+484 AVEVQPPSPPG
-495 PLGRPAHTSGRK
+495 PLGSPAHTSRRK
-507 QLSTVAR
+507 QLSTVVR
-514 RQVRLIRADR
+514 RQARLIRADR

-541 LLVPGDTGFGQSGTD
+541 VLVPGDTGFGPSGLD
-556 VSGELT
+556 ESGELT

-588 MVYQRERAAGLM
+588 MIYHRERAAGLL

-614 AAIVQSVIMVLI
+614 AAIVQSVIMVMI
-626 VFAGKGF
+626 VFVGKGF
-633 PGHGSVIE
+633 PGRGSVIP
-641 SGSVELV
+641 SGSVELI
-648 VDIAATTCSCVLVG
+648 VDIAVTTCSCVLVG

-672 EQVLPMLVVTIMA
+672 EQVMPMLVVTIMV

-700 VLEQF
+700 VLEQVS
-705 AWLFPSRWGFS
+705 WLFPSRWGFA

-721 VDLVTNATG
+721 VDLRTNATG

-741 PWWLLSIAMLVLISC
+741 SWWLLNIAMLVLISC
-756 VLAVVTYSRLRLP
+756 VLAVVTYSRLRL
-769 RQRPV
+769 R
-774 RSPSQPGT
+774 RS
-782 RRPSPSEQ
+782 RRR

>member
-1 MDDRARRE
+1 MDDRANTA
-9 HPRVVVETEHGRSSY
+9 HPRVVVETEHGRTSY
-24 RADQA
+24 GAGKA

-36 RLEVTIVDPVVSR
+36 QLEITIVDPVVSR
-49 EHARLSWDEGWQLV
+49 EHARLTWDEGWQLV

-71 FVDGERREMVPVTGH
+71 YVDGARREKVSVTNPV
-86 VRVRLGD
+86 VVRLGD
-93 AAEGPVVRISIEDPD
+93 AAEGPAVRISVEDPD
-108 ATRQDVGV
+108 ATRQDVGA

-122 IEVGASNAPPPT
+122 IGVGAPSAPPPT
-134 PHATVPAGSLT
+134 PHEAVPKGSLT
-145 VGRSPDS
+145 VGRSPDN
-152 DIVVRDVLASRRHA
+152 DIVVRDVLASRHHA
-166 IVHSV
+166 IVHNV
-171 PSGLEID
+171 TSGLEID
-178 DLGSVNGTFVDGN
+178 DLGSVNGTFVGGI

-208 TDLGVQE
+208 TDFSVQE
-215 GRLVPLRATTP
+215 GRLVPRQAVAPT
-226 AAGGLR
+226 AGGLR
-232 VDGVGL
+232 VDSVGL

-253 AGPGSLTAVIG
+253 AQPGSLTAVIG
-264 PSGAGKTTVAKIIS
+264 PSGAGKTTVATIIS
-278 GSESPTE
+278 GSERPTE

-292 RSVHTDYSVLRS
+292 RSVHAEYQVLRS

-318 LTIRRALGY
+318 LTIRQALGY

-337 TRADREEVIATVL
+337 SRTDREEVIETVL
-350 DELQLTEHA
+350 DELQLSEHA

-439 GGRTAYVG
+439 GGKTAYVG
-447 PPDRVGAAL
+447 PPDKVGAAL

-484 AVAVPPPSPPG
+484 AVEVPPPSPPG
-495 PLGRPAHTSGRK
+495 PLGSPAHTSRRK
-507 QLSTVAR
+507 QLSTVVR
-514 RQVRLIRADR
+514 RQARLIRADR

-541 LLVPGDTGFGQSGTD
+541 VLVPGDTGFGPSGLD
-556 VSGELT
+556 ESGELT

-588 MVYQRERAAGLM
+588 MIYRRERAAGLL

-614 AAIVQSVIMVLI
+614 AAIVQSVIMVMI
-626 VFAGKGF
+626 VFVGKGF
-633 PGHGSVIE
+633 PGRGSVIP
-641 SGSVELV
+641 SGSVELI
-648 VDIAATTCSCVLVG
+648 VDIAVTTCSCVLVG

-672 EQVLPMLVVTIMA
+672 EQVMPMLVVTIMV

-700 VLEQF
+700 VLEQVS
-705 AWLFPSRWGFS
+705 WLFPSRWGFA

-721 VDLVTNATG
+721 VDLRTNATG

-741 PWWLLSIAMLVLISC
+741 SWWLLNIAMLVLISC
-756 VLAVVTYSRLRLP
+756 VLAVVTYSRLRL
-769 RQRPV
+769 
-774 RSPSQPGT
+774 
-782 RRPSPSEQ
+782 RRPRRR

>member
-1 MDDRARRE
+1 MDDRANTE
-9 HPRVVVETEHGRSSY
+9 HPRVVVETNHGRTTHS
-24 RADQA
+24 AGKA

-36 RLEVTIVDPVVSR
+36 QLEVTIVDPVVSR
-49 EHARLSWDEGWQLV
+49 EHAELTWDDGWQLV

-71 FVDGERREMVPVTGH
+71 YVDGERREKVPVTSP

-93 AAEGPVVRISIEDPD
+93 ATEGPVVRLSIEDPD
-108 ATRQDVGV
+108 ATRQDVGA

-122 IEVGASNAPPPT
+122 ISVGTPSAPT
-134 PHATVPAGSLT
+134 AAPHEETPAGSLT
-145 VGRSPDS
+145 VGRSPDN
-152 DIVVRDVLASRRHA
+152 DIVVKDVLASRHHA
-166 IVHSV
+166 IVHHV

-178 DLGSVNGTFVDGN
+178 DLGSVNGTFVGGA

-208 TDLGVQE
+208 TDFGVRDGQ
-215 GRLVPLRATTP
+215 LVPRRMVAPT
-226 AAGGLR
+226 AGGLR

-253 AGPGSLTAVIG
+253 AQPGSLTAVIG
-264 PSGAGKTTVAKIIS
+264 PSGAGKTTVATIIS
-278 GSESPTE
+278 GSERPTE

-292 RSVHTDYSVLRS
+292 RSVHAEYQVLRS

-318 LTIRRALGY
+318 LTIRQALGY

-337 TRADREEVIATVL
+337 SREDREEVITTVL
-350 DELQLTEHA
+350 DELQLSEHA

-439 GGRTAYVG
+439 GGKTAYVG

-484 AVAVPPPSPPG
+484 SVEVPAPSPPG
-495 PLGRPAHTSGRK
+495 PLGSPAHTSRRK

-541 LLVPGDTGFGQSGTD
+541 VLVPGDTGFGPSGLD
-556 VSGELT
+556 ESGELT

-588 MVYQRERAAGLM
+588 MIYHRERAAGLL

-614 AAIVQSVIMVLI
+614 AAIVQSVIMVAI
-626 VFAGKGF
+626 VFVGKGF
-633 PGHGSVIE
+633 PGRGSLIP
-641 SGSVELV
+641 SGSVELI
-648 VDIAATTCSCVLVG
+648 VDIAVTTCSCVLVG

-672 EQVLPMLVVTIMA
+672 EQVMPMLVVTIMV

-692 LITITGRA
+692 LITITGRK
-700 VLEQF
+700 VLEQLS
-705 AWLFPSRWGFS
+705 WLFPSRWGF
-716 AAAST
+716 AASAST
-721 VDLVTNATG
+721 VDLRTNATG
-730 TEPDTLWQHTA
+730 TEPDTLWQHA
-741 PWWLLSIAMLVLISC
+741 ASWWLLSIAMLVLISG
-756 VLAVVTYSRLRLP
+756 VLGVVTYARLRL
-769 RQRPV
+769 R
-774 RSPSQPGT
+774 RS
-782 RRPSPSEQ
+782 RRAG

>member
-1 MDDRARRE
+1 MDDRANTE
-9 HPRVVVETEHGRSSY
+9 HPRVVVETEHGRTTHS
-24 RADQA
+24 AGKA

-36 RLEVTIVDPVVSR
+36 QLEVTIVDPVVSR
-49 EHARLSWDEGWQLV
+49 EHAQLTWDDGWQLV

-71 FVDGERREMVPVTGH
+71 YVDGERREKVPVASP

-93 AAEGPVVRISIEDPD
+93 ATEGPVVRLSIEDPD
-108 ATRQDVGV
+108 ATRQDVGA

-122 IEVGASNAPPPT
+122 ISVGTPSAPTAT
-134 PHATVPAGSLT
+134 PHDETPAGSLT
-145 VGRSPDS
+145 VGRSPDN
-152 DIVVRDVLASRRHA
+152 DIVVRDVLASRHHA
-166 IVHSV
+166 IVHHV

-178 DLGSVNGTFVDGN
+178 DLGSVNGTFVGGA

-208 TDLGVQE
+208 TDFGVRE
-215 GRLVPLRATTP
+215 GRLVPRRVVSPT
-226 AAGGLR
+226 AGGLR

-253 AGPGSLTAVIG
+253 AQPGSLTAVIG
-264 PSGAGKTTVAKIIS
+264 PSGAGKTTVATIIS
-278 GSESPTE
+278 GSERPTE

-292 RSVHTDYSVLRS
+292 RSVHAEYQVLRS

-318 LTIRRALGY
+318 LTIRQALGY

-337 TRADREEVIATVL
+337 SREDREEVIATVL
-350 DELQLTEHA
+350 GELQLSEHA

-439 GGRTAYVG
+439 GGKTAYVG

-472 DGVFAEYRATRP
+472 DGVFAAYRATRP
-484 AVAVPPPSPPG
+484 SVEVPAPSTPG
-495 PLGRPAHTSGRK
+495 PLGSPAHTSRRK

-541 LLVPGDTGFGQSGTD
+541 VLVPGDTGFGPSGLD
-556 VSGELT
+556 ESGELT

-588 MVYQRERAAGLM
+588 MIYHRERAAGLL

-614 AAIVQSVIMVLI
+614 AAIVQSVIMVAI
-626 VFAGKGF
+626 VFVGKGF
-633 PGHGSVIE
+633 PGRGSLIP
-641 SGSVELV
+641 SGSVELI
-648 VDIAATTCSCVLVG
+648 VDIAVTTCSCVLVG

-672 EQVLPMLVVTIMA
+672 EQVMPMLVVTIMV

-692 LITITGRA
+692 LITITGRK
-700 VLEQF
+700 VLEQLS
-705 AWLFPSRWGFS
+705 WLFPSRWGF
-716 AAAST
+716 AASAST
-721 VDLVTNATG
+721 VDLRTNATG
-730 TEPDTLWQHTA
+730 TEPDTLWQHA
-741 PWWLLSIAMLVLISC
+741 ASWWLLSIAMLVLISG
-756 VLAVVTYSRLRLP
+756 VLGVVTYARLRL
-769 RQRPV
+769 R
-774 RSPSQPGT
+774 RS
-782 RRPSPSEQ
+782 RRAG

>member
-1 MDDRARRE
+1 MDDWTGSE
-9 HPRVVVETEHGRSSY
+9 HPRVVVETEHGRTSY
-24 RADQA
+24 RAGTA

-36 RLEVTIVDPVVSR
+36 QLEITIVDPVVSR

-71 FVDGERREMVPVTGH
+71 YVDGQRRKEVPVTSP
-86 VRVRLGD
+86 VLVRLGD
-93 AAEGPVVRISIEDPD
+93 AVEGPAVRISIEDPD
-108 ATRQDVGV
+108 TTQRDVGS

-122 IEVGASNAPPPT
+122 IEVGASIAPPPA
-134 PHATVPAGSLT
+134 PHRTVPAGSLT
-145 VGRSPDS
+145 IGRSPDN
-152 DIVVRDVLASRRHA
+152 DLVVRDVLASRRHA
-166 IVHSV
+166 IVHNG
-171 PSGLEID
+171 PSGLELD
-178 DLGSVNGTFVDGN
+178 DLGSVNGTFVGGT
-191 RVSRAQLT
+191 RVSHARLT

-208 TDLGVQE
+208 TDFSVQD
-215 GRLVPLRATTP
+215 GRLVPRATAPT
-226 AAGGLR
+226 AGGLH

-253 AGPGSLTAVIG
+253 AAPGSLTAVIG

-278 GSESPTE
+278 GSEGPTE

-292 RSVHTDYSVLRS
+292 RSVHTDYSVMRS

-337 TRADREEVIATVL
+337 TRADREVVIAGVL

-370 RKRASVAMELLTG
+370 RKRASVALELLTG

-439 GGRTAYVG
+439 GGKTAYVG
-447 PPDRVGAAL
+447 PPDRIGRAL

-464 FARVAADP
+464 FTRVASDP

-484 AVAVPPPSPPG
+484 VVVPPPSPPG
-495 PLGRPAHTSGRK
+495 PLGSPAHTSRRK

-541 LLVPGDTGFGQSGTD
+541 LLVPGDTGFGPSGAD

-588 MVYQRERAAGLM
+588 MVYQRERAAGLL

-614 AAIVQSVIMVLI
+614 AGIVQSVIMVLI
-626 VFAGKGF
+626 VYLGKGF
-633 PGHGSVIE
+633 PGHGSVLP
-641 SGSVELV
+641 SGSVELI
-648 VDIAATTCSCVLVG
+648 VDIAATTCCCVVLG

-672 EQVLPMLVVTIMA
+672 EQVLPLLVVTIMA

-700 VLEQF
+700 VLEQV
-705 AWLFPSRWGFS
+705 AWLFPSRWGFA

-730 TEPDTLWQHTA
+730 TEPDTLWQHTGS
-741 PWWLLSIAMLVLISC
+741 WWLLSIAMLVLISC
-756 VLAVVTYSRLRLP
+756 VLAAVTYSRLRL
-769 RQRPV
+769 
-774 RSPSQPGT
+774 
-782 RRPSPSEQ
+782 RRR

>member
-1 MDDRARRE
+1 MDDRANTA
-9 HPRVVVETEHGRSSY
+9 HPRVVVETEHGRTSY
-24 RADQA
+24 GAGKA

-36 RLEVTIVDPVVSR
+36 QLEITIVDPVVSR
-49 EHARLSWDEGWQLV
+49 EHARLTWDEGWQLV

-71 FVDGERREMVPVTGH
+71 YVDGARREKVSVTNPV
-86 VRVRLGD
+86 VVRLGD
-93 AAEGPVVRISIEDPD
+93 AAEGPAVRISVEDPD
-108 ATRQDVGV
+108 ATRQDVGA

-122 IEVGASNAPPPT
+122 IGVGAPSAPPPT
-134 PHATVPAGSLT
+134 PHEAVPKGSLT
-145 VGRSPDS
+145 VGRSPDN
-152 DIVVRDVLASRRHA
+152 DIVVRDVLASRHHA
-166 IVHSV
+166 IVHNV
-171 PSGLEID
+171 TSGLEID
-178 DLGSVNGTFVDGN
+178 DLGSVNGTFVGGI

-208 TDLGVQE
+208 TDFSVQE
-215 GRLVPLRATTP
+215 GRLVPRQAVAPT
-226 AAGGLR
+226 AGGLR
-232 VDGVGL
+232 VDSVGL

-253 AGPGSLTAVIG
+253 AQPGSLTAVIG
-264 PSGAGKTTVAKIIS
+264 PSGAGKTTVATIIS
-278 GSESPTE
+278 GSERPTE

-292 RSVHTDYSVLRS
+292 RSVHAEYQVLRS

-318 LTIRRALGY
+318 LTIRQALGY

-337 TRADREEVIATVL
+337 SRADREEVIETVL
-350 DELQLTEHA
+350 DELQLSEHA

-439 GGRTAYVG
+439 GGKTAYVG
-447 PPDRVGAAL
+447 PPDKVGAAL

-484 AVAVPPPSPPG
+484 AVEVPPPSPPG
-495 PLGRPAHTSGRK
+495 PLGSPAHTSRRK
-507 QLSTVAR
+507 QLSTVVR
-514 RQVRLIRADR
+514 RQARLIRADR

-541 LLVPGDTGFGQSGTD
+541 VLVPGDTGFGPSGLD
-556 VSGELT
+556 ESGELT

-588 MVYQRERAAGLM
+588 MIYRRERAAGLL

-614 AAIVQSVIMVLI
+614 AAIVQSVIMVMI
-626 VFAGKGF
+626 VFVGKGF
-633 PGHGSVIE
+633 PGRGSVIP
-641 SGSVELV
+641 SGSVELI
-648 VDIAATTCSCVLVG
+648 VDIAVTTCSCVLVG

-672 EQVLPMLVVTIMA
+672 EQVMPMLVVTIMV

-700 VLEQF
+700 VLEQVS
-705 AWLFPSRWGFS
+705 WLFPSRWGF
-716 AAAST
+716 AASAST
-721 VDLVTNATG
+721 VDLRTNATG
-730 TEPDTLWQHTA
+730 TEPDTLWQHA
-741 PWWLLSIAMLVLISC
+741 ASWWLLNIAMLVLISC
-756 VLAVVTYSRLRLP
+756 VLAAVTYSRLRL
-769 RQRPV
+769 R
-774 RSPSQPGT
+774 RS
-782 RRPSPSEQ
+782 RRR

>member
-1 MDDRARRE
+1 MDDRANTA
-9 HPRVVVETEHGRSSY
+9 HPRVVVETEHDRTSY
-24 RADQA
+24 SAGKA

-36 RLEVTIVDPVVSR
+36 QLEITIVDPMVSR
-49 EHARLSWDEGWQLV
+49 EHARLTWDEGWQLV

-71 FVDGERREMVPVTGH
+71 YVDGARREKVPVTNP
-86 VRVRLGD
+86 VVVRLGD
-93 AAEGPVVRISIEDPD
+93 AAEGPVVRISVEDPD
-108 ATRQDVGV
+108 ATRQDVGA

-122 IEVGASNAPPPT
+122 IGIDAPSAPPPT
-134 PHATVPAGSLT
+134 PHEAVPKGSLT
-145 VGRSPDS
+145 VGRSPDN
-152 DIVVRDVLASRRHA
+152 DIVVRDVLASRHHA
-166 IVHSV
+166 IVHNV

-178 DLGSVNGTFVDGN
+178 DLGSVNGTFVGDI

-208 TDLGVQE
+208 TDFSVQE
-215 GRLVPLRATTP
+215 GRLVPRQAVAPT
-226 AAGGLR
+226 AGGLR

-253 AGPGSLTAVIG
+253 AQPGSLTAVIG
-264 PSGAGKTTVAKIIS
+264 PSGAGKTTVATIIS
-278 GSESPTE
+278 GSERPTE

-292 RSVHTDYSVLRS
+292 RSVHAEYQVLRS

-318 LTIRRALGY
+318 LTIRQALGY

-337 TRADREEVIATVL
+337 SRADREEVIETVL
-350 DELQLTEHA
+350 DELQLSEHA

-439 GGRTAYVG
+439 GGKTAYVG
-447 PPDRVGAAL
+447 PPDKVGAAL

-484 AVAVPPPSPPG
+484 AVEVPPPSPPG
-495 PLGRPAHTSGRK
+495 PLGSPAHTSRRK
-507 QLSTVAR
+507 QLSTVVR
-514 RQVRLIRADR
+514 RQARLIRADR

-541 LLVPGDTGFGQSGTD
+541 VLVPGDTGFGPSGLD
-556 VSGELT
+556 ESGELT

-588 MVYQRERAAGLM
+588 MIYHRERAAGLL

-614 AAIVQSVIMVLI
+614 AAIVQSVIMVMI
-626 VFAGKGF
+626 VFVGKGF
-633 PGHGSVIE
+633 PGRGSVIP
-641 SGSVELV
+641 SGSAELI

-672 EQVLPMLVVTIMA
+672 EQVMPMLVVTIMV

-700 VLEQF
+700 VLEQVS
-705 AWLFPSRWGFS
+705 WLFPSRWGFA

-721 VDLVTNATG
+721 VDLRTNATG
-730 TEPDTLWQHTA
+730 TEPDTLWQHSA
-741 PWWLLSIAMLVLISC
+741 SWWLLNIAMLVLISC
-756 VLAVVTYSRLRLP
+756 VLAVVTYSRLRL
-769 RQRPV
+769 
-774 RSPSQPGT
+774 
-782 RRPSPSEQ
+782 RRPRRR

>member
-1 MDDRARRE
+1 MDDRANTA
-9 HPRVVVETEHGRSSY
+9 HPRVVVETQHGRTSHS
-24 RADQA
+24 AGKT

-36 RLEVTIVDPVVSR
+36 QLEVTIVDPVVSR
-49 EHARLSWDEGWQLV
+49 EHAQLTWDDGWQLV

-71 FVDGERREMVPVTGH
+71 YVDGERRENVPVTSP

-93 AAEGPVVRISIEDPD
+93 ATEGPVVRISVEDPD
-108 ATRQDVGV
+108 ATRQDVGA

-122 IEVGASNAPPPT
+122 ISVGTPRPPAEP
-134 PHATVPAGSLT
+134 PHEETPAGSLT
-145 VGRSPDS
+145 VGRSPDN
-152 DIVVRDVLASRRHA
+152 DIVVRDVLASRHHA
-166 IVHSV
+166 IVHHV

-178 DLGSVNGTFVDGN
+178 DLGSVNGTFVGGA
-191 RVSRAQLT
+191 RVSRAYLT

-208 TDLGVQE
+208 TDFGVRDGQ
-215 GRLVPLRATTP
+215 LVPRRVVAPT
-226 AAGGLR
+226 AGGLR

-253 AGPGSLTAVIG
+253 AQPGSLTAVIG
-264 PSGAGKTTVAKIIS
+264 PSGAGKTTVATIIS
-278 GSESPTE
+278 GSERPTE

-292 RSVHTDYSVLRS
+292 RSVHAEYQVLRS

-318 LTIRRALGY
+318 LTIRQALGY

-337 TRADREEVIATVL
+337 SREDREEVIATVL

-439 GGRTAYVG
+439 GGKTAYVG

-472 DGVFAEYRATRP
+472 DGVFADYRATRP
-484 AVAVPPPSPPG
+484 SVEAPAPSPPG
-495 PLGRPAHTSGRK
+495 PLGSPAHTSRRK

-514 RQVRLIRADR
+514 RQARLIRADR

-541 LLVPGDTGFGQSGTD
+541 VLVPGDTGFGPSGLD
-556 VSGELT
+556 ESGELT

-588 MVYQRERAAGLM
+588 MIYHRERAAGLL

-614 AAIVQSVIMVLI
+614 AAIVQSVIMVVI
-626 VFAGKGF
+626 VFVGKGF
-633 PGHGSVIE
+633 PGRGSLIP
-641 SGSVELV
+641 SGSVELI
-648 VDIAATTCSCVLVG
+648 VDIAVTTCSCVLVG

-672 EQVLPMLVVTIMA
+672 EQVMPMLVVTIMV

-692 LITITGRA
+692 LITITGRK
-700 VLEQF
+700 VLEQLS
-705 AWLFPSRWGFS
+705 WLFPSRWGFA

-721 VDLVTNATG
+721 VDLRTNATG
-730 TEPDTLWQHTA
+730 TEPDTLWQHA
-741 PWWLLSIAMLVLISC
+741 ASWWLLSIAMLVLISC
-756 VLAVVTYSRLRLP
+756 VLGVVTYARLRL
-769 RQRPV
+769 R
-774 RSPSQPGT
+774 RS
-782 RRPSPSEQ
+782 RRAG

>member
-1 MDDRARRE
+1 MDDRANTA
-9 HPRVVVETEHGRSSY
+9 HPRVVVETEHDRTSY
-24 RADQA
+24 SAGKA

-36 RLEVTIVDPVVSR
+36 QLEITIVDPMVSR
-49 EHARLSWDEGWQLV
+49 EHARLTWDEGWQLV

-71 FVDGERREMVPVTGH
+71 YVDGARREKVPVTNP
-86 VRVRLGD
+86 VVVRLGD
-93 AAEGPVVRISIEDPD
+93 AAEGPVVRISVEDPD
-108 ATRQDVGV
+108 ATRQDVGA

-122 IEVGASNAPPPT
+122 IGVGAPSAPPPT
-134 PHATVPAGSLT
+134 PHEAVPKGSLT
-145 VGRSPDS
+145 VGRSPDN
-152 DIVVRDVLASRRHA
+152 DIVVRDVLASRHHA
-166 IVHSV
+166 IVHNV

-178 DLGSVNGTFVDGN
+178 DLGSVNGTFVGDI

-208 TDLGVQE
+208 TDFSVQE
-215 GRLVPLRATTP
+215 GRLVPRQAVVPT
-226 AAGGLR
+226 AGGLR

-253 AGPGSLTAVIG
+253 AQPGSLTAVIG
-264 PSGAGKTTVAKIIS
+264 PSGAGKTTVATIIS
-278 GSESPTE
+278 GSERPTE

-292 RSVHTDYSVLRS
+292 RSVHAEYQVLRS

-318 LTIRRALGY
+318 LTIRQALGY

-337 TRADREEVIATVL
+337 SRADREEVIETVL
-350 DELQLTEHA
+350 DELQLSEHA

-439 GGRTAYVG
+439 GGKTAYVG
-447 PPDRVGAAL
+447 PPDKVGAAL

-484 AVAVPPPSPPG
+484 AVEVPPPSPPG
-495 PLGRPAHTSGRK
+495 PLGSPAHTSRRK
-507 QLSTVAR
+507 QLSTVVR
-514 RQVRLIRADR
+514 RQARLIRADR

-541 LLVPGDTGFGQSGTD
+541 VLVPGDTGFGPSGLD
-556 VSGELT
+556 ESGELT

-588 MVYQRERAAGLM
+588 MIYHRERAAGLL

-614 AAIVQSVIMVLI
+614 AAIVQSVIMVTI
-626 VFAGKGF
+626 MFVGKGF
-633 PGHGSVIE
+633 PGRGSVIP
-641 SGSVELV
+641 SGSVELI
-648 VDIAATTCSCVLVG
+648 VDIAVTTCSCVLVG

-672 EQVLPMLVVTIMA
+672 EQVMPMLVVTIMV

-700 VLEQF
+700 VLEQVS
-705 AWLFPSRWGFS
+705 WLFPSRWGFA

-721 VDLVTNATG
+721 VDLRTNATG
-730 TEPDTLWQHTA
+730 TEPDTLWQHSA
-741 PWWLLSIAMLVLISC
+741 SWWLLNIAMLVLISC
-756 VLAVVTYSRLRLP
+756 VLAVVTYSRLRL
-769 RQRPV
+769 
-774 RSPSQPGT
+774 
-782 RRPSPSEQ
+782 RRPRRR

>member
-1 MDDRARRE
+1 MDDWTRSA
-9 HPRVVVETEHGRSSY
+9 HPRVVVETANGRTSHG
-24 RADQA
+24 AGTA

-36 RLEVTIVDPVVSR
+36 QLEITIVDPMVSR
-49 EHARLSWDEGWQLV
+49 EHAQLRWDDGWRLV
-63 DSGSKNGI
+63 DSHSKNGI
-71 FVDGERREMVPVTGH
+71 YVDGTRCDQVPVTDS
-86 VRVRLGD
+86 VLVRLGD
-93 AAEGPVVRISIEDPD
+93 AVEGPTMRISIEDPD
-108 ATRQDVGV
+108 ATRRDVGG

-122 IEVGASNAPPPT
+122 IDVGDSIAPPAAAT
-134 PHATVPAGSLT
+134 PASATAPHETVPAGALT
-145 VGRSPDS
+145 IGRSPDN

-166 IVHSV
+166 IVHTA

-178 DLGSVNGTFVDGN
+178 DLGSVNGTFVDGD
-191 RVSRAQLT
+191 RVSRARLT

-208 TDLGVQE
+208 TDLSVQE
-215 GRLVPLRATTP
+215 GRLVRRQAPTTT
-226 AAGGLR
+226 AGGLR

-278 GSESPTE
+278 GSASPTE
-285 GVVEFEG
+285 GVVEFDG
-292 RSVHTDYSVLRS
+292 RSVHTEYSVLRS

-318 LTIRRALGY
+318 LTLRRALGY

-337 TRADREEVIATVL
+337 TRADREAVIAGVL

-370 RKRASVAMELLTG
+370 RKRASVALELLTG

-409 RLADSGRV
+409 GLADSGRV

-439 GGRTAYVG
+439 GGKTAYVG
-447 PPDRVGAAL
+447 PPDRVGSAL
-456 GSTDWADI
+456 GSSDWADI
-464 FARVAADP
+464 FARVASDP
-472 DGVFAEYRATRP
+472 DGVFAEYRATRT
-484 AVAVPPPSPPG
+484 VAEVPPALPG
-495 PLGRPAHTSGRK
+495 PLGAPAHTSRRK

-541 LLVPGDTGFGQSGTD
+541 LLVPGDTGFGPSGAD

-588 MVYQRERAAGLM
+588 MVYQRERAAGLL
-600 PSAYLTAKI
+600 PSAYLAAKI

-614 AAIVQSVIMVLI
+614 AGIVQSVIMVLI
-626 VFAGKGF
+626 VYLGKGF
-633 PGHGSVIE
+633 PGRGSVLP
-641 SGSVELV
+641 SGSVELI
-648 VDIAATTCSCVLVG
+648 VDIAATTCCCVVLG
-662 LALSSVARSN
+662 LALSSVARSS

-700 VLEQF
+700 VLEQV
-705 AWLFPSRWGFS
+705 AWLFPSRWGFA

-721 VDLVTNATG
+721 VDLVTNSTG
-730 TEPDTLWQHTA
+730 TEPDTLWEHTA
-741 PWWLLSIAMLVLISC
+741 SWWWLSIAMLVLISV
-756 VLAVVTYSRLRLP
+756 VLTAVTYSRLRL
-769 RQRPV
+769 
-774 RSPSQPGT
+774 
-782 RRPSPSEQ
+782 RRR

>member
-1 MDDRARRE
+1 MDD
-9 HPRVVVETEHGRSSY
+9 PWVVVETEHGRARFGPGTS
-24 RADQA
+24 A
-29 VRIGRDP
+29 RIGRDP
-36 RLEVTIVDPVVSR
+36 HVEITVEDPVVSR
-49 EHARLSWDEGWQLV
+49 EHARLVWDDGWLLV
-63 DSGSKNGI
+63 DSDSKNGI
-71 FVDGERREMVPVTGH
+71 YADGRRREKIPVSGE
-86 VRVRLGD
+86 VRVRLGN
-93 AAEGPVVRISIEDPD
+93 ATSGPTVRISIEDPD
-108 ATRQDVGV
+108 ATRLAGGG

-122 IEVGASNAPPPT
+122 ISVGTQPPT
-134 PHATVPAGSLT
+134 PHESVPAGART
-145 VGRSPDS
+145 IGRSPDN
-152 DIVVRDVLASRRHA
+152 DIVIKDVLASRHHA

-171 PSGLEID
+171 AEGLEID
-178 DLGSVNGTFVDGN
+178 DLGSANGTFLGN
-191 RVSRAQLT
+191 TRVSRAQLT
-199 DGDVVTIGN
+199 EDDVVTIGN
-208 TDLGVQE
+208 TDLIVKE
-215 GRLVPLRATTP
+215 GRLVARHAEAP

-238 TIEGGRRLLEDVTFT
+238 TIDDGRRLLEDVTFD

-264 PSGAGKTTVAKIIS
+264 PSGAGKTTVATIVS
-278 GSESPTE
+278 GTASPTD

-292 RSVHTDYSVLRS
+292 RSVHADYSVLRS

-337 TRADREEVIATVL
+337 TRADREAVIAGVL

-370 RKRASVAMELLTG
+370 RKRASVALELLTG

-439 GGRTAYVG
+439 GGKTAYVG

-456 GSTDWADI
+456 GSSDWADI

-484 AVAVPPPSPPG
+484 DRASAPPSPPG
-495 PLGRPAHTSGRK
+495 PLGRPARTSRRK

-541 LLVPGDTGFGQSGTD
+541 LLVPGDTGFGPSGTD

-588 MVYQRERAAGLM
+588 MVYHRERAAGLL
-600 PSAYLTAKI
+600 PSAYLTAKV
-609 VVFCA
+609 VVFCV
-614 AAIVQSVIMVLI
+614 AAIVQSVVMVSI
-626 VFAGKGF
+626 VFVGKGF
-633 PGHGSVIE
+633 PGRGSFIP
-641 SGSVELV
+641 SGPLELV
-648 VDIAATTCSCVLVG
+648 VDIAVTTCSCVLVG

-705 AWLFPSRWGFS
+705 AWLFPSRWGFA

-721 VDLVTNATG
+721 VDLVTNSTG

-741 PWWLLSIAMLVLISC
+741 SWWLLSTAMLLLISAA
-756 VLAVVTYSRLRLP
+756 LAAFTYTRLRL
-769 RQRPV
+769 
-774 RSPSQPGT
+774 RSRSRG
-782 RRPSPSEQ
+782 R

>member
-1 MDDRARRE
+1 MDDRANTA
-9 HPRVVVETEHGRSSY
+9 HPRVVVETEHGRTSY
-24 RADQA
+24 GAGKA

-36 RLEVTIVDPVVSR
+36 QLEITIVDPVVSR
-49 EHARLSWDEGWQLV
+49 EHARLTWDEGWQLV

-71 FVDGERREMVPVTGH
+71 YVDGARREKVSVTNPV
-86 VRVRLGD
+86 VVRLGD
-93 AAEGPVVRISIEDPD
+93 AAEGPVVRISVEDPD
-108 ATRQDVGV
+108 ATRQDVGA

-122 IEVGASNAPPPT
+122 IGVGAPSAPPPT
-134 PHATVPAGSLT
+134 PHEAVPKGSLT
-145 VGRSPDS
+145 VGRSPDN
-152 DIVVRDVLASRRHA
+152 DIVVRDVLASRHHA
-166 IVHSV
+166 IVHNV
-171 PSGLEID
+171 TSGLEID
-178 DLGSVNGTFVDGN
+178 DLGSVNGTFVGGI

-208 TDLGVQE
+208 TDFSVQE
-215 GRLVPLRATTP
+215 GRLVPRQAVAPT
-226 AAGGLR
+226 AGGLR

-253 AGPGSLTAVIG
+253 AQPGSLTAVIG
-264 PSGAGKTTVAKIIS
+264 PSGAGKTTVATIIS
-278 GSESPTE
+278 GSERPTE

-292 RSVHTDYSVLRS
+292 RSVHAEYQVLRS

-318 LTIRRALGY
+318 LTIRQALGY

-337 TRADREEVIATVL
+337 SRTDREEVIETVL
-350 DELQLTEHA
+350 DELQLSEHA

-439 GGRTAYVG
+439 GGKTAYVG
-447 PPDRVGAAL
+447 PPDKVGAAL

-484 AVAVPPPSPPG
+484 AVEVPPPSPPG
-495 PLGRPAHTSGRK
+495 PLGSPAHTSRRK
-507 QLSTVAR
+507 QLSTVVR
-514 RQVRLIRADR
+514 RQARLIRADR

-541 LLVPGDTGFGQSGTD
+541 VLVPGDTGFGPSGLD
-556 VSGELT
+556 ESGELT

-588 MVYQRERAAGLM
+588 MIYHRERAAGLL

-609 VVFCA
+609 VVFCT
-614 AAIVQSVIMVLI
+614 AAIVQSVIMVMI
-626 VFAGKGF
+626 VFVGKGF
-633 PGHGSVIE
+633 PGRGSVIP
-641 SGSVELV
+641 SGSVELI
-648 VDIAATTCSCVLVG
+648 VDIAVTTCSCVLVG

-672 EQVLPMLVVTIMA
+672 EQVMPMLVVTIMV

-700 VLEQF
+700 VLEQVS
-705 AWLFPSRWGFS
+705 WLFPSRWGFA

-721 VDLVTNATG
+721 VDLRTNATG

-741 PWWLLSIAMLVLISC
+741 SWWLLNIAMLVLISC
-756 VLAVVTYSRLRLP
+756 VLAVVTYSRLRL
-769 RQRPV
+769 
-774 RSPSQPGT
+774 
-782 RRPSPSEQ
+782 RRPRRR

>member
-1 MDDRARRE
+1 MDDRANRE
-9 HPRVVVETEHGRSSY
+9 HPRVVVETEHGRASY
-24 RADQA
+24 GAGKA

-36 RLEVTIVDPVVSR
+36 QLEITIVDPVVSR
-49 EHARLSWDEGWQLV
+49 EHALLRWNDGWQLV

-71 FVDGERREMVPVTGH
+71 YVDGERREKVPVTSH
-86 VRVRLGD
+86 VLVRLGD
-93 AAEGPVVRISIEDPD
+93 AVEGPVVRISIEDPD
-108 ATRQDVGV
+108 ATRQDVGG

-122 IEVGASNAPPPT
+122 IEVGASSAPPAPPT
-134 PHATVPAGSLT
+134 PHEAVPAGSLT

-152 DIVVRDVLASRRHA
+152 DIVVRDVLASRHHA
-166 IVHSV
+166 IVHNV

-178 DLGSVNGTFVDGN
+178 DLGSVNGTFVDGA

-208 TDLGVQE
+208 TDFSVQE
-215 GRLVPLRATTP
+215 GRLVRRQAIPPT
-226 AAGGLR
+226 AGGLR

-253 AGPGSLTAVIG
+253 AQPGSLTAVIG
-264 PSGAGKTTVAKIIS
+264 PSGAGKTTVATIIS
-278 GSESPTE
+278 GSERPTD

-292 RSVHTDYSVLRS
+292 RSVHVEYQVLRS

-318 LTIRRALGY
+318 LTIGQALGY

-337 TRADREEVIATVL
+337 SRADREEVIATVL
-350 DELQLTEHA
+350 DELQLSEHVA
-359 DTRVDRLSGGQ
+359 TRVDRLSGGQ
-370 RKRASVAMELLTG
+370 RKRASVALELLTG

-409 RLADSGRV
+409 SLADSGRV

-439 GGRTAYVG
+439 GGKTAYVG

-464 FARVAADP
+464 FARVASDP

-484 AVAVPPPSPPG
+484 VVEAPPPSSPG
-495 PLGRPAHTSGRK
+495 PLGSPAHTSRRR

-524 GYLIFLSLLPFV
+524 GYLVFLSLLPFV

-541 LLVPGDTGFGQSGTD
+541 LLVPGDTGFGPSGAD

-588 MVYQRERAAGLM
+588 MVYQRERAAGLL

-626 VFAGKGF
+626 VFVGKGF
-633 PGHGSVIE
+633 PGHGSMIP
-641 SGSVELV
+641 SGSVELI
-648 VDIAATTCSCVLVG
+648 VDIAVTTCSCVLVG

-741 PWWLLSIAMLVLISC
+741 SWWLLSIAMLVLISC
-756 VLAVVTYSRLRLP
+756 VLAVVTYSRLRL
-769 RQRPV
+769 
-774 RSPSQPGT
+774 
-782 RRPSPSEQ
+782 RRPRRG

>member
-1 MDDRARRE
+1 MDDRANTA
-9 HPRVVVETEHGRSSY
+9 HPRVVVETEHGRASY
-24 RADQA
+24 RAGKA

-36 RLEVTIVDPVVSR
+36 QLEITIIDPVVSR
-49 EHARLSWDEGWQLV
+49 EHARLTWDEGWQLV
-63 DSGSKNGI
+63 DSDSKNGI
-71 FVDGERREMVPVTGH
+71 FVDGERREKVPVTNH
-86 VRVRLGD
+86 VVVRLGD
-93 AAEGPVVRISIEDPD
+93 AVEGPIVRISVEDPD
-108 ATRQDVGV
+108 ATRQDVGG

-122 IEVGASNAPPPT
+122 IDVGASSAPPPT
-134 PHATVPAGSLT
+134 PHEAVPTGSLT
-145 VGRSPDS
+145 VGRSPDN
-152 DIVVRDVLASRRHA
+152 DIVVRDVLASRHHA
-166 IVHSV
+166 IVHNV

-178 DLGSVNGTFVDGN
+178 DLGSVNGTFVGGA

-199 DGDVVTIGN
+199 EGDVVTIGN
-208 TDLGVQE
+208 TDLSVKD
-215 GRLVPLRATTP
+215 GRLVPRQAVAPT
-226 AAGGLR
+226 AGGLR

-253 AGPGSLTAVIG
+253 AQPGSLTAVIG
-264 PSGAGKTTVAKIIS
+264 PSGAGKTTVATIIS
-278 GSESPTE
+278 GSERPTE

-292 RSVHTDYSVLRS
+292 RSVHAEYQVLRS

-318 LTIRRALGY
+318 LTIRQALGY

-337 TRADREEVIATVL
+337 TRADREEVIETVL
-350 DELQLTEHA
+350 DELQLSEHA

-417 VVIVTHS
+417 IVIVTHS

-439 GGRTAYVG
+439 GGKTAYVG

-484 AVAVPPPSPPG
+484 AVEVPPPSPPG
-495 PLGRPAHTSGRK
+495 PLGSPAHTSRRK
-507 QLSTVAR
+507 QLSTVVR
-514 RQVRLIRADR
+514 RQARLIRADR

-541 LLVPGDTGFGQSGTD
+541 VLVPGDTGFGPSGLD
-556 VSGELT
+556 ESGELT

-588 MVYQRERAAGLM
+588 MIYHRERAAGLL

-614 AAIVQSVIMVLI
+614 AAIVQSAIMVMI
-626 VFAGKGF
+626 VFVGKGF
-633 PGHGSVIE
+633 PGRGSVIP
-641 SGSVELV
+641 SGSVELI
-648 VDIAATTCSCVLVG
+648 VDIAVTTCSCVLVG

-672 EQVLPMLVVTIMA
+672 EQVMPMLVVTIMV

-700 VLEQF
+700 VLEQVS
-705 AWLFPSRWGFS
+705 WLFPSRWGFA

-721 VDLVTNATG
+721 VDLRTNATG
-730 TEPDTLWQHTA
+730 TEPDTLWQHA
-741 PWWLLSIAMLVLISC
+741 ASWWLLSIAMLVLISC
-756 VLAVVTYSRLRLP
+756 VLAVVTYSRLRL
-769 RQRPV
+769 R
-774 RSPSQPGT
+774 RS
-782 RRPSPSEQ
+782 RRG

>member
-1 MDDRARRE
+1 MDDRANTE
-9 HPRVVVETEHGRSSY
+9 HPRVVVETEHGRTSHS
-24 RADQA
+24 AGKA

-36 RLEVTIVDPVVSR
+36 QLEVTIVDPVVSR
-49 EHARLSWDEGWQLV
+49 EHAQLTWDDGWQLV

-71 FVDGERREMVPVTGH
+71 YVDGERREKVPVASP

-93 AAEGPVVRISIEDPD
+93 ATEGPVVRLSIEDPD
-108 ATRQDVGV
+108 ATRQDVGA

-122 IEVGASNAPPPT
+122 ISVGTPSAPTAT
-134 PHATVPAGSLT
+134 PHDETPAGSLT
-145 VGRSPDS
+145 VGRSPDN
-152 DIVVRDVLASRRHA
+152 DIVVRDVLASRHHA
-166 IVHSV
+166 IVHHV

-178 DLGSVNGTFVDGN
+178 DLGSANGTFVGGA

-208 TDLGVQE
+208 TDFGVRE
-215 GRLVPLRATTP
+215 GRLVPRRVVSPT
-226 AAGGLR
+226 AGGLR

-253 AGPGSLTAVIG
+253 AQPGSLTAVIG
-264 PSGAGKTTVAKIIS
+264 PSGAGKTTVATIIS
-278 GSESPTE
+278 GSERPTE

-292 RSVHTDYSVLRS
+292 RSVHAEYQVLRS

-318 LTIRRALGY
+318 LTIRQALGY

-337 TRADREEVIATVL
+337 SREDREEVIATVL
-350 DELQLTEHA
+350 GELQLSEHA

-439 GGRTAYVG
+439 GGKTAYVG

-472 DGVFAEYRATRP
+472 DGVFAAYRATRP
-484 AVAVPPPSPPG
+484 SVEVPAPSPPG
-495 PLGRPAHTSGRK
+495 PLGSPAHTSRRK

-514 RQVRLIRADR
+514 RQGRLIRADR

-541 LLVPGDTGFGQSGTD
+541 VLVPGDTGFGPSGLD
-556 VSGELT
+556 ESGELT

-588 MVYQRERAAGLM
+588 MIYHRERAAGLL

-614 AAIVQSVIMVLI
+614 AAIVQSVIMVAI
-626 VFAGKGF
+626 VFVGKGF
-633 PGHGSVIE
+633 PGRGSLIP
-641 SGSVELV
+641 SGSVELI
-648 VDIAATTCSCVLVG
+648 VDIAVTTCSCVLVG

-672 EQVLPMLVVTIMA
+672 EQVMPMLVVTIMV

-692 LITITGRA
+692 LITITGRK
-700 VLEQF
+700 VLEQLS
-705 AWLFPSRWGFS
+705 WLFPSRWGF
-716 AAAST
+716 AASAST
-721 VDLVTNATG
+721 VDLRTNATG
-730 TEPDTLWQHTA
+730 TEPDTLWQHA
-741 PWWLLSIAMLVLISC
+741 ASWWLLSIAMLVLISG
-756 VLAVVTYSRLRLP
+756 VLGVVTYARLRL
-769 RQRPV
+769 R
-774 RSPSQPGT
+774 RS
-782 RRPSPSEQ
+782 RRAG

>member
-1 MDDRARRE
+1 MDDRAQRK
-9 HPRVVVETEHGRSSY
+9 HPRVVVETDHGRASY
-24 RADQA
+24 GADIA

-36 RLEVTIVDPVVSR
+36 QLEITIVDPMVSR
-49 EHARLSWDEGWQLV
+49 EHARLRWDDGWQLV

-71 FVDGERREMVPVTGH
+71 YLDGERRETVPVTSP
-86 VRVRLGD
+86 VLVRLGD
-93 AAEGPVVRISIEDPD
+93 AVEGPVVRISIEDPD
-108 ATRQDVGV
+108 ATRQVVGGQ
-116 RWDEST
+116 WDEST
-122 IEVGASNAPPPT
+122 IEVGTASAPPPT
-134 PHATVPAGSLT
+134 PHETVPAGSLT

-152 DIVVRDVLASRRHA
+152 DIVVRDVLASRHHA
-166 IVHSV
+166 IVHNV

-178 DLGSVNGTFVDGN
+178 DLASVNGTFVDGA
-191 RVSRAQLT
+191 RVSRAQLI

-208 TDLGVQE
+208 TDFAVQE
-215 GRLVPLRATTP
+215 GRLVPRQAITP
-226 AAGGLR
+226 SAGGLR

-238 TIEGGRRLLEDVTFT
+238 TIDGGRRLLEDVTF
-253 AGPGSLTAVIG
+253 AAAPGSLTAVIG
-264 PSGAGKTTVAKIIS
+264 PSGAGKTTVATIIS
-278 GSESPTE
+278 GSASPTD

-292 RSVHTDYSVLRS
+292 RSVHTEYQVLRS

-318 LTIRRALGY
+318 LTVRQALGY

-350 DELQLTEHA
+350 DELQLSEHA

-370 RKRASVAMELLTG
+370 RKRASVALELLTG

-439 GGRTAYVG
+439 GGKTAYVG

-484 AVAVPPPSPPG
+484 TVEAPPPSSPG
-495 PLGRPAHTSGRK
+495 PLGSPAHTSRRR

-541 LLVPGDTGFGQSGTD
+541 LLVPGDTGFGPSGTD

-588 MVYQRERAAGLM
+588 LIYHRERAAGLL

-633 PGHGSVIE
+633 PGRGSMIP
-641 SGSVELV
+641 SGSVELI
-648 VDIAATTCSCVLVG
+648 VDIAVTTCSCVLVG

-705 AWLFPSRWGFS
+705 AWLFPSRWGFA

-721 VDLVTNATG
+721 VDLVTNAAG
-730 TEPDTLWQHTA
+730 TEADTLWQHA
-741 PWWLLSIAMLVLISC
+741 ASWWLLSIAMLVLISC
-756 VLAVVTYSRLRLP
+756 VLAVVTYSRLRL
-769 RQRPV
+769 
-774 RSPSQPGT
+774 
-782 RRPSPSEQ
+782 RRNG

>member
-1 MDDRARRE
+1 MDDWTRSA
-9 HPRVVVETEHGRSSY
+9 HPRVVVETANGRTSHG
-24 RADQA
+24 AGTA

-36 RLEVTIVDPVVSR
+36 QLEITIVDPMVSR
-49 EHARLSWDEGWQLV
+49 EHAQLRWDDGWRLV
-63 DSGSKNGI
+63 DSHSKNGI
-71 FVDGERREMVPVTGH
+71 YVDGTRCDQVPVTDT
-86 VRVRLGD
+86 VLVRLGD
-93 AAEGPVVRISIEDPD
+93 AVDGPAVRISIEDPD
-108 ATRQDVGV
+108 ATRRDLGG

-122 IEVGASNAPPPT
+122 IEVGAPASPPLT
-134 PHATVPAGSLT
+134 PHAAAPAGALT
-145 VGRSPDS
+145 IGRAPDN

-166 IVHSV
+166 MVHDG
-171 PSGLEID
+171 PTGLELD
-178 DLGSVNGTFVDGN
+178 DLGSVNGTFVDGA
-191 RVSRAQLT
+191 RVSRARLT
-199 DGDVVTIGN
+199 DGDVVTVGN
-208 TDLGVQE
+208 TDFVVQE
-215 GRLVPLRATTP
+215 GRLVPRQVESSTT
-226 AAGGLR
+226 GGLR

-253 AGPGSLTAVIG
+253 AGPGTLTAVIG

-278 GSESPTE
+278 GAASPTE
-285 GVVEFEG
+285 GVVEFDG
-292 RSVHTDYSVLRS
+292 RSVHTEYSVLRS

-318 LTIRRALGY
+318 LTLRRALGY

-337 TRADREEVIATVL
+337 TRADREAVIAGVL

-370 RKRASVAMELLTG
+370 RKRASVALELLTG

-409 RLADSGRV
+409 GLADSGRV

-439 GGRTAYVG
+439 GGKTAYVG
-447 PPDRVGAAL
+447 PPDRVGSAL
-456 GSTDWADI
+456 GSSDWADI
-464 FARVAADP
+464 FARVASDP
-472 DGVFAEYRATRP
+472 DGVFAEYRATRT
-484 AVAVPPPSPPG
+484 VAEVPPALPG
-495 PLGRPAHTSGRK
+495 PLGSPAHTSRRK
-507 QLSTVAR
+507 QLSTIAR

-541 LLVPGDTGFGQSGTD
+541 LLVPGDTGFGPSGAD

-588 MVYQRERAAGLM
+588 MVYQRERAAGLL
-600 PSAYLTAKI
+600 PSAYLAAKI

-614 AAIVQSVIMVLI
+614 AGIVQSVIMVLI
-626 VFAGKGF
+626 VYLGKGF
-633 PGHGSVIE
+633 PGRGSVLP
-641 SGSVELV
+641 SGSVELI
-648 VDIAATTCSCVLVG
+648 VDIAATTCCCVVLG
-662 LALSSVARSN
+662 LALSSVARSS

-700 VLEQF
+700 VLEQV
-705 AWLFPSRWGFS
+705 AWLFPSRWGFA

-721 VDLVTNATG
+721 VDLVTNSTG
-730 TEPDTLWQHTA
+730 TEPDTLWEHTA
-741 PWWLLSIAMLVLISC
+741 SWWWLSIAMLVLISV
-756 VLAVVTYSRLRLP
+756 VLTAVTYSRLRL
-769 RQRPV
+769 
-774 RSPSQPGT
+774 
-782 RRPSPSEQ
+782 RRR

>member
-1 MDDRARRE
+1 MDDRASTA
-9 HPRVVVETEHGRSSY
+9 HPRVVVETDHGRTTHSAG
-24 RADQA
+24 RA

-36 RLEVTIVDPVVSR
+36 QLEVTIVDPVVSR
-49 EHARLSWDEGWQLV
+49 EHAQLTWDDGWQLV

-71 FVDGERREMVPVTGH
+71 YVDGERRENVPVTSP

-93 AAEGPVVRISIEDPD
+93 ATEGPIVRISVEDPD
-108 ATRQDVGV
+108 ATRQDVGA
-116 RWDEST
+116 RWDEAT
-122 IEVGASNAPPPT
+122 IGVGTPGAPAEPP
-134 PHATVPAGSLT
+134 HEATPAGSLT
-145 VGRSPDS
+145 VGRSPDN
-152 DIVVRDVLASRRHA
+152 DIVVRDVLASRHHA
-166 IVHSV
+166 IVHHV

-178 DLGSVNGTFVDGN
+178 DLGSVNGTFVGGA

-208 TDLGVQE
+208 TDFGVRDGQ
-215 GRLVPLRATTP
+215 LVPRRVVAPT
-226 AAGGLR
+226 AGGLR

-253 AGPGSLTAVIG
+253 AQPGSLTAVIG
-264 PSGAGKTTVAKIIS
+264 PSGAGKTTVATIIS
-278 GSESPTE
+278 GSERPTE

-292 RSVHTDYSVLRS
+292 RSVHAEYQVLRS

-318 LTIRRALGY
+318 LTIRQALGY

-337 TRADREEVIATVL
+337 SREDREEVIATVL
-350 DELQLTEHA
+350 DELQLSEHA

-439 GGRTAYVG
+439 GGKTAYVG

-472 DGVFAEYRATRP
+472 DGVFADYRATRP
-484 AVAVPPPSPPG
+484 SVEAPAPSPPG
-495 PLGRPAHTSGRK
+495 PLGSPAHTSRRR

-541 LLVPGDTGFGQSGTD
+541 VLVPGDTGFGPSGLD
-556 VSGELT
+556 ESGELT

-588 MVYQRERAAGLM
+588 MIYHRERAAGLL

-626 VFAGKGF
+626 VFVGKGF
-633 PGHGSVIE
+633 PSRGSLIP
-641 SGSVELV
+641 SASVELI
-648 VDIAATTCSCVLVG
+648 VDIAVTTCSCVLVG

-672 EQVLPMLVVTIMA
+672 EQVMPMLVVTIMV

-700 VLEQF
+700 VLEQVS
-705 AWLFPSRWGFS
+705 WLFPSRWGFA

-721 VDLVTNATG
+721 VDLRTNATG
-730 TEPDTLWQHTA
+730 TEPDTLWQHA
-741 PWWLLSIAMLVLISC
+741 ASWWLLSIAMLVLISA
-756 VLAVVTYSRLRLP
+756 VLAVVTYARLRL
-769 RQRPV
+769 
-774 RSPSQPGT
+774 
-782 RRPSPSEQ
+782 RRPRRAG